1 MNNSFVHLHAHTE
14 YSMLDGA
21 AKITDYLKKVKELN
35 QPAAA
40 ITDHGNLY
48 GALEF
53 VRQAES
59 LDIKPIIG
67 YEAYV
72 TPGSRFDRPDRDN
85 NKRYHLTL
93 LAENNVGYQ
102 NLVELVSK
110 AYLEGFYYKPRVD
123 YQLLSEHS
131 EGIIA
136 LSGCLGGEVAQHLA
150 PDGSKEEGNIK
161 NEKSYE
167 KALEKAKNYQ
177 EIFGKDNF
185 FIEIHNHGISQQ
197 LEILDDLVS
206 ISKELEAPLVAA
218 NDSHYVS
225 QDDSSA
231 HDALLCVQ
239 TNATMEDEN
248 RFKFD
253 GEEYYVKSSEEMRTL
268 FPDDKYPNACDNT
281 LKIANRVH
289 YEFEFDKDYLPDF
302 PVQDDSLSADEYLRK
317 KVLIGAEEK
326 YQDVNLEIQ
335 DRIDYELEV
344 INSMGFASYFLI
356 VGDLIDFA
364 KSKNIRTGAGRGS
377 AAGSI
382 VSYCLGIT
390 GIEPLKYGLI
400 FERFLNKGRKSLPDI
415 DMDFDERYRGD
426 VIQYAIDKYGK
437 DRVAHIVT
445 FATIKAK
452 QAIRDASRVLGLP
465 FLSGDKVAKMMPP
478 MILGNTATI
487 SECLNLDE
495 NNTSGY
501 SKEFYSASEE
511 LRSEYKNNDEV
522 KKIIDIA
529 LGLEG
534 LRRQDGIHAAA
545 IVISPD
551 TITNFLPIQQKGEN
565 AEIVTQYEMHTVEQ
579 LGLLKMDFLGLRN
592 LSIIDRTLKLINN
605 ENLDFDNLEL
615 DDEKTFKLFAEG
627 KMTGVF
633 QLESRVAQSVSR
645 NLNPKRFEDIVA
657 LVALIRPGPLGAGMH
672 NEFADRANLRKEI
685 EYLHPDLKEVLEET
699 YGVILY
705 QEQVMQIAQKIAGF
719 DLQEADN
726 LRVAMGKKIPQV
738 MEEQRKKFTDGAVY
752 KNYSEQFAIEV
763 FDQIAYFAGYGFNKS
778 HSVPYALL
786 AYQTAYLKAN
796 YPAEY
801 LAASLTA
808 VKRDK
813 DRTAIF
819 LAEARDM
826 GVNVSTPDIN
836 LSSSDFTVNDN
847 EILFGLSAVRNV
859 GDITAEKIVQER
871 NENGTFK
878 TVEDFLSRIDS
889 RSLNK
894 RGIEALIQGGGFD
907 QFGLTR
913 KGLYQSSIDL
923 IEDAKKL
930 KSDRE
935 NNQGSLFN
943 FEDQNSDQTSISK
956 TEWTK
961 KELLE
966 REREM
971 LGFFVSED
979 PLDGYGAV
987 LKSESSHSIIE
998 LLNTEED
1005 ELEDLNVVIAGLISN
1020 VQKRV
1025 SRRGNPWIQFDLQD
1039 VTGST
1044 GVLLFNKLVDKY
1056 NSSIEGEIYLKV
1068 SGTYVGGTENI
1079 IRARDMQVIDPSK
1092 MVENLDT
1099 SPLRIV
1105 ADTNKLDKNNMI
1117 LLRELL
1123 EKHPGLSDV
1132 ELEVTDSSGTRLMQ
1146 LNEIRVKKTNQLK
1159 NEISTLLSN

>member
-1 MNNSFVHLHAHTE
+1 MTKSFVHLHAHTE

-21 AKITDYLKKVKELN
+21 AKIVDYLKKVKELN

-48 GALEF
+48 GAMEF
-53 VRQAES
+53 VQKAND
-59 LDIKPIIG
+59 LGIKPIIG
-67 YEAYV
+67 YEAYI
-72 TPGSRFDRPDRDN
+72 TPGSRFDRPDREN

-93 LAENNVGYQ
+93 LAENNIGYQ

-110 AYLEGFYYKPRVD
+110 AYTEGYYYKPRID
-123 YQLLSEHS
+123 YELLDQHHD
-131 EGIIA
+131 GLIA
-136 LSGCLGGEVAQHLA
+136 LSGCLGGELAQHLA
-150 PDGSKEEGNIK
+150 PDGSVEEGNTS
-161 NEKSYE
+161 NERSFE
-167 KALEKAKNYQ
+167 KALDIAKKYQ
-177 EIFGKDNF
+177 SIFGKENY
-185 FIEIHNHGISQQ
+185 FIEIHNHGIKQQ
-197 LEILDDLVS
+197 LDILDDLVE
-206 ISKELEAPLVAA
+206 IAELIDAPLVAA
-218 NDSHYVS
+218 NDSHYVEENGAE
-225 QDDSSA
+225 A

-239 TNATMEDEN
+239 TNRTLDDES
-248 RFKFD
+248 RFRFD
-253 GEEYYVKSSEEMRTL
+253 GSGYYVKSAEEMRKL
-268 FPDDKYPNACDNT
+268 FPEDKYPGACDNT
-281 LKIANRVH
+281 LAIADRVN
-289 YEFEFDKDYLPDF
+289 YEFNFDNSYLPDF
-302 PVQDDSLSADEYLRK
+302 PIEDKNVSPEELLKIKVYEGGERK
-317 KVLIGAEEK
+317 YGTLTS
-326 YQDVNLEIQ
+326 EIIE
-335 DRIDYELEV
+335 RIDYELDV

-356 VGDLIDFA
+356 VGDLIEF
-364 KSKNIRTGAGRGS
+364 SKKRNIRTGAGRGS

-390 GIEPLKYGLI
+390 GIEPLEYGLI

-415 DMDFDERYRGD
+415 DMDFDERYRND
-426 VIQYAIDKYGK
+426 VIQYAIEKYGQ

-452 QAIRDASRVLGLP
+452 QAIRDAARVLGLP
-465 FLSGDKVAKMMPP
+465 FSSGDRVAKLMPP

-487 SECLNLDE
+487 SECLSLDE
-495 NNTSGY
+495 ENTSGY

-511 LRSEYKNNDEV
+511 LRKQYKNDEEA
-522 KKIIDIA
+522 KQIIDIA

-551 TITNFLPIQQKGEN
+551 TITKFLPIQQKGSN

-592 LSIIDRTLKLINN
+592 LSIVDRTLELIGS
-605 ENLDFDNLEL
+605 ESLDIDNLKL

-633 QLESRVAQSVSR
+633 QLESRVAQSTSR
-645 NLNPKRFEDIVA
+645 SLKPKRFEDIVA

-672 NEFADRANLRKEI
+672 NEFADRANTRKEI
-685 EYLHPDLKEVLEET
+685 EYLHNDLESILNET

-705 QEQVMQIAQKIAGF
+705 QEQVMQIAEKIAGF
-719 DLQEADN
+719 NLQEADN
-726 LRVAMGKKIPQV
+726 LRVAMGKKIPKV
-738 MEEQRKKFTDGAVY
+738 MEEQRKKFTDGAVSN
-752 KNYSEQFAIEV
+752 NYSEQFAIEL

-801 LAASLTA
+801 IAACLTA

-819 LAEARDM
+819 LSEARDM
-826 GVNVSTPDIN
+826 GVKVSTPDIN

-859 GDITAEKIVQER
+859 GDITADKIVLER
-871 NENGTFK
+871 ESNGDFESI
-878 TVEDFLSRIDS
+878 EDFLSRIDS

-894 RGIEALIQGGGFD
+894 RGVEALIQGGGLD
-907 QFGLTR
+907 KFGHTR
-913 KGLYQSSIDL
+913 KGMFDSAIEL
-923 IEDAKKL
+923 IENAKEL
-930 KSDRE
+930 KANKE
-935 NNQGSLFN
+935 NNQGSLFEI
-943 FEDQNSDQTSISK
+943 EDSNSTTISIK
-956 TEWTK
+956 NTEWDK

-979 PLDGYGAV
+979 PLEGYGEV
-987 LKSESSHSIIE
+987 LKSESTHSIIE
-998 LLNTEED
+998 LQSLED
-1005 ELEDLNVVIAGLISN
+1005 EEEINVTISGLISN

-1025 SRRGNPWIQFDLQD
+1025 SRRGNPWIQFDIQD
-1039 VTGST
+1039 LTGSS

-1056 NSSIEGEIYLKV
+1056 NASIDGEIYLKV
-1068 SGTYVGGTENI
+1068 SGTYVGGSENT
-1079 IRARDMQVIDPSK
+1079 IRARDIEVIEPSK
-1092 MVENLDT
+1092 MIENLDI
-1099 SPLRIV
+1099 SPLRISV
-1105 ADTNKLDKNNMI
+1105 DEEKLDKKNLV
-1117 LLRELL
+1117 LLKELL
-1123 EKHPGLSDV
+1123 EKFPGLSSV
-1132 ELEVTDSSGTRLMQ
+1132 ELEVNSKSGSKL
-1146 LNEIRVKKTNQLK
+1146 LELKEIKVKKTNQLK
-1159 NEISTLLSN
+1159 NEISTLLAK

>member
-1 MNNSFVHLHAHTE
+1 MTKSFVHLHAHTE

-21 AKITDYLKKVKELN
+21 AKIVDYLKKVKELN

-48 GALEF
+48 GAMEF
-53 VRQAES
+53 VQKAND
-59 LDIKPIIG
+59 LGIKPIIG
-67 YEAYV
+67 YEAYI
-72 TPGSRFDRPDRDN
+72 TPGSRFDRPDREN

-93 LAENNVGYQ
+93 LAENNIGYQ

-110 AYLEGFYYKPRVD
+110 AYTEGYYYKPRID
-123 YQLLSEHS
+123 YELLDQHRD
-131 EGIIA
+131 GLIA
-136 LSGCLGGEVAQHLA
+136 LSGCLGGELAQHLA
-150 PDGSKEEGNIK
+150 PDGSVEEGNTS
-161 NEKSYE
+161 NERSFE
-167 KALEKAKNYQ
+167 KALDIAKKYQ
-177 EIFGKDNF
+177 SIFGKENY
-185 FIEIHNHGISQQ
+185 FIEIHNHGIKQQ
-197 LEILDDLVS
+197 LDILDDLVE
-206 ISKELEAPLVAA
+206 IAELIDAPLVAA
-218 NDSHYVS
+218 NDSHYVEENGAE
-225 QDDSSA
+225 A

-239 TNATMEDEN
+239 TNRTLDDES
-248 RFKFD
+248 RFRFD
-253 GEEYYVKSSEEMRTL
+253 GSGYYVKSAEEMRKL
-268 FPDDKYPNACDNT
+268 FPEDKYPGACDNT
-281 LKIANRVH
+281 LAIADRVN
-289 YEFEFDKDYLPDF
+289 YEFNFDNSYLPDF
-302 PVQDDSLSADEYLRK
+302 PIEDKNVSPEELLKIKVYEGGERK
-317 KVLIGAEEK
+317 YGTLTS
-326 YQDVNLEIQ
+326 EIIE
-335 DRIDYELEV
+335 RIDYELDV

-356 VGDLIDFA
+356 VGDLIEF
-364 KSKNIRTGAGRGS
+364 SKKRNIRTGAGRGS

-390 GIEPLKYGLI
+390 GIEPLEYGLI

-415 DMDFDERYRGD
+415 DMDFDERYRND
-426 VIQYAIDKYGK
+426 VIQYAIEKYGQ

-452 QAIRDASRVLGLP
+452 QAIRDAARVLGLP
-465 FLSGDKVAKMMPP
+465 FSSGDRVAKLMPP

-487 SECLNLDE
+487 SECLSLDE
-495 NNTSGY
+495 ENTSGY

-511 LRSEYKNNDEV
+511 LRKQYKNDEEA
-522 KKIIDIA
+522 KQIIDIA

-551 TITNFLPIQQKGEN
+551 TITKFLPIQQKGSN

-592 LSIIDRTLKLINN
+592 LSIVDRTLELIGS
-605 ENLDFDNLEL
+605 ESLDIDNLKL

-633 QLESRVAQSVSR
+633 QLESRVAQSTSR
-645 NLNPKRFEDIVA
+645 SLKPKRFEDIVA

-672 NEFADRANLRKEI
+672 NEFADRANNRKEI
-685 EYLHPDLKEVLEET
+685 EYLHNDLESILNET

-705 QEQVMQIAQKIAGF
+705 QEQVMQIAEKIAGF
-719 DLQEADN
+719 NLQEADN
-726 LRVAMGKKIPQV
+726 LRVAMGKKIPKV
-738 MEEQRKKFTDGAVY
+738 MEEQRKKFTDGAVSN
-752 KNYSEQFAIEV
+752 NYSEQFAIEL

-801 LAASLTA
+801 IAACLTA

-819 LAEARDM
+819 LSEARDM
-826 GVNVSTPDIN
+826 GVKVSTPDIN

-859 GDITAEKIVQER
+859 GDITADKIVLER
-871 NENGTFK
+871 ESNGHFESI
-878 TVEDFLSRIDS
+878 EDFLSRIDS

-894 RGIEALIQGGGFD
+894 RGVEALIQGGGLD
-907 QFGLTR
+907 KFGLTR
-913 KGLYQSSIDL
+913 KGMFDSAIEL
-923 IEDAKKL
+923 IENAKEL
-930 KSDRE
+930 KANKE
-935 NNQGSLFN
+935 NNQGSLFEM
-943 FEDQNSDQTSISK
+943 EDSNSTTININN
-956 TEWTK
+956 TEWDK

-979 PLDGYGAV
+979 PLEGYGEV

-998 LLNTEED
+998 LQSLED
-1005 ELEDLNVVIAGLISN
+1005 EEEINVTISGLISN

-1025 SRRGNPWIQFDLQD
+1025 SRRGNPWIQFDIQD
-1039 VTGST
+1039 LTGSS

-1056 NSSIEGEIYLKV
+1056 NASIDGEIYLKV
-1068 SGTYVGGTENI
+1068 SGTYVGGSENT
-1079 IRARDMQVIDPSK
+1079 IRARDVEVIEPSK
-1092 MVENLDT
+1092 MIENLDI
-1099 SPLRIV
+1099 SPLRISV
-1105 ADTNKLDKNNMI
+1105 DEEKLDKKNLV
-1117 LLRELL
+1117 LLKELL
-1123 EKHPGLSDV
+1123 EKFPGLSSV
-1132 ELEVTDSSGTRLMQ
+1132 ELEVNSKSGSKL
-1146 LNEIRVKKTNQLK
+1146 LELKEIKVKKTNQLK
-1159 NEISTLLSN
+1159 NEISTLLAK

>member
-1 MNNSFVHLHAHTE
+1 MTKSFVHLHAHTE

-21 AKITDYLKKVKELN
+21 AKIVDYLKKVKDLN

-48 GALEF
+48 GAMEF
-53 VRQAES
+53 VQKAND
-59 LDIKPIIG
+59 LGIKPIIG
-67 YEAYV
+67 YEAYI
-72 TPGSRFDRPDRDN
+72 TPGSRFDRPDREN

-93 LAENNVGYQ
+93 LAENNIGYQ

-110 AYLEGFYYKPRVD
+110 AYTEGYYYKPRID
-123 YQLLSEHS
+123 YELLDQHHD
-131 EGIIA
+131 GLIA
-136 LSGCLGGEVAQHLA
+136 LSGCLGGELAQHLA
-150 PDGSKEEGNIK
+150 PDGSVEEGNTS
-161 NEKSYE
+161 NERSFE
-167 KALEKAKNYQ
+167 KALDIAKKYQ
-177 EIFGKDNF
+177 SIFGKENY
-185 FIEIHNHGISQQ
+185 FIEIHNHGIKQQ
-197 LEILDDLVS
+197 LDILDDLVE
-206 ISKELEAPLVAA
+206 IAELIDAPLVAA
-218 NDSHYVS
+218 NDSHYVEENGAE
-225 QDDSSA
+225 A

-239 TNATMEDEN
+239 TNRTLDDES
-248 RFKFD
+248 RFRFD
-253 GEEYYVKSSEEMRTL
+253 GSGYYVKSSEEMRKL
-268 FPDDKYPNACDNT
+268 FPEDKYPGACDNT
-281 LKIANRVH
+281 LAIADRVK
-289 YEFEFDKDYLPDF
+289 YEFNFDNSYLPDF
-302 PVQDDSLSADEYLRK
+302 PIEDKNVSPEELLK
-317 KVLIGAEEK
+317 IKVYEGGEGK
-326 YQDVNLEIQ
+326 YETLTSEIIE
-335 DRIDYELEV
+335 RIDYELDV

-356 VGDLIDFA
+356 VGDLIEF
-364 KSKNIRTGAGRGS
+364 SKKRNIRTGAGRGS

-390 GIEPLKYGLI
+390 GIEPLEYGLI

-415 DMDFDERYRGD
+415 DMDFDERYRND
-426 VIQYAIDKYGK
+426 VIQYAIEKYGQ

-452 QAIRDASRVLGLP
+452 QAIRDAARVLGLP
-465 FLSGDKVAKMMPP
+465 FSSGDRVAKLMPP

-487 SECLNLDE
+487 SECLSLDE
-495 NNTSGY
+495 ENTSGY

-511 LRSEYKNNDEV
+511 LRKQYKNDEEA
-522 KKIIDIA
+522 KQIIDIA

-551 TITNFLPIQQKGEN
+551 TITKFLPIQQKGSN

-592 LSIIDRTLKLINN
+592 LSIVDRTLELIGS
-605 ENLDFDNLEL
+605 ESLDIDNLKL

-633 QLESRVAQSVSR
+633 QLESRVAQSTSR
-645 NLNPKRFEDIVA
+645 SLKPKRFEDIVA

-672 NEFADRANLRKEI
+672 NEFADRANNRKEI
-685 EYLHPDLKEVLEET
+685 EYLHNDLESILNET

-705 QEQVMQIAQKIAGF
+705 QEQVMQIAEKIAGF
-719 DLQEADN
+719 NLQEADN
-726 LRVAMGKKIPQV
+726 LRVAMGKKIPKV
-738 MEEQRKKFTDGAVY
+738 MEEQRKKFTDGAVSN
-752 KNYSEQFAIEV
+752 NYSEQFAIEL

-801 LAASLTA
+801 IAACLTA

-819 LAEARDM
+819 LSEARDM
-826 GVNVSTPDIN
+826 GVKVSTPDIN

-859 GDITAEKIVQER
+859 GDITADKIVLER
-871 NENGTFK
+871 ESNGHFESI
-878 TVEDFLSRIDS
+878 EDFLSRIDS

-894 RGIEALIQGGGFD
+894 RGVEALIQGGGLD
-907 QFGLTR
+907 KFGLTR
-913 KGLYQSSIDL
+913 KGMFDSAIEL
-923 IEDAKKL
+923 IENAKEL
-930 KSDRE
+930 KANKE
-935 NNQGSLFN
+935 NNQGSLFEM
-943 FEDQNSDQTSISK
+943 EDSNSTHININN
-956 TEWTK
+956 TEWDK

-979 PLDGYGAV
+979 PLEGYGEV

-998 LLNTEED
+998 LQSLED
-1005 ELEDLNVVIAGLISN
+1005 EEEINVTISGLISN

-1025 SRRGNPWIQFDLQD
+1025 SRRGNPWIQFDIQD
-1039 VTGST
+1039 LTGSS

-1056 NSSIEGEIYLKV
+1056 NASIDGEIYLKV
-1068 SGTYVGGTENI
+1068 SGTYVGGSENT
-1079 IRARDMQVIDPSK
+1079 IRARDVEVIEPSK
-1092 MVENLDT
+1092 MIENLDI
-1099 SPLRIV
+1099 SPLRISV
-1105 ADTNKLDKNNMI
+1105 DEEKLDKKNLV
-1117 LLRELL
+1117 LLKELL
-1123 EKHPGLSDV
+1123 EKFPGLSSV
-1132 ELEVTDSSGTRLMQ
+1132 ELEVNSKSGSKL
-1146 LNEIRVKKTNQLK
+1146 LELKEIKVKKTNQLK
-1159 NEISTLLSN
+1159 NEISTLLAK

>member
-1 MNNSFVHLHAHTE
+1 MSKSFVHLHAHTE

-21 AKITDYLKKVKELN
+21 AKINDYLKKVKELN

-53 VRQAES
+53 VRQAEI

-72 TPGSRFDRPDRDN
+72 TPGSRFDRPERDK

-93 LAENNVGYQ
+93 LAENNTGYQ

-123 YQLLSEHS
+123 YDLLKEHA

-150 PDGSKEEGNIK
+150 PDGSREEGNTA

-177 EIFGKDNF
+177 NIFGQENF
-185 FIEIHNHGISQQ
+185 FIELHNHGINQQ
-197 LEILDDLVS
+197 IQILDDLVN
-206 ISKELEAPLVAA
+206 ISKEIDAPLVAA

-225 QDDSSA
+225 KNDSSA

-239 TNATMEDEN
+239 TNATMEDDD

-253 GEEYYVKSSEEMRTL
+253 GEEYYVKSSEEMRQL
-268 FPDDKYPNACDNT
+268 FPDELFPNACDNT
-281 LKIANRVH
+281 LKIADRVN
-289 YEFEFDKDYLPDF
+289 YQFSFDKDYLPDF
-302 PVQDDSLSADEYLRK
+302 PIDDSSLTVEEFLRK
-317 KVLIGAEEK
+317 KVFIGAEQK
-326 YQDVNLEIQ
+326 YHEINTEVQ
-335 DRIDYELEV
+335 ERIDYELDV

-356 VGDLIDFA
+356 VGDLIEFA

-426 VIQYAIDKYGK
+426 VIQYAIDKYGQ

-452 QAIRDASRVLGLP
+452 QAIRDAARVLGLP
-465 FLSGDKVAKMMPP
+465 FSSGDKVAKLMPP

-487 SECLNLDE
+487 SECLKLDE
-495 NNTSGY
+495 NNESGY
-501 SKEFYSASEE
+501 SKEFYSASDD
-511 LRSEYKNNDEV
+511 LRKQYTADQEV

-551 TITNFLPIQQKGEN
+551 KITNFLPIQRKGEN
-565 AEIVTQYEMHTVEQ
+565 AEIVTQYEMHTVEK

-592 LSIIDRTLKLINN
+592 LSIVDRTLELIGDK
-605 ENLDFDNLEL
+605 NLDIDNIEL
-615 DDEKTFKLFAEG
+615 NDEKTYNLFSEG

-645 NLNPKRFEDIVA
+645 SLNPKRFEDIVA

-672 NEFADRANLRKEI
+672 NEFTDRANSRKDI
-685 EYLHPDLKEVLEET
+685 EYLHPDLETILNET

-705 QEQVMQIAQKIAGF
+705 QEQVMQIAEKIAGF

-738 MEEQRKKFTDGAVY
+738 MEEQRKKFTEGAV
-752 KNYSEQFAIEV
+752 KNGYSEQFAIEI

-801 LAASLTA
+801 IAASLTA

-819 LAEARDM
+819 LSEAREM
-826 GVNVSTPDIN
+826 GVKVSTPDIN
-836 LSSSDFTVNDN
+836 KSESDFIVNND

-859 GDITAEKIVQER
+859 GDITSDKIVLER
-871 NENGTFK
+871 DTNGKFETI
-878 TVEDFLSRIDS
+878 EDFLSRIDS

-894 RGIEALIQGGGFD
+894 RGIEALAQGGGFD
-907 QFGLTR
+907 YFGYPR
-913 KGLYQSSIDL
+913 KGVFNAIPDL
-923 IEDAKKL
+923 IDDAKSL
-930 KSDRE
+930 KTQKA
-935 NNQGSLFN
+935 NNQTSLFDLDAQSN
-943 FEDQNSDQTSISK
+943 NLTTIKD
-956 TEWTK
+956 TEWSK
-961 KELLE
+961 KEKLE

-979 PLDGYGAV
+979 PLEGYGEV
-987 LKSESSHSIIE
+987 LKSESTHSIIE
-998 LLNTEED
+998 LQSIDDEE
-1005 ELEDLNVVIAGLISN
+1005 ELNVVIAGLISN

-1039 VTGST
+1039 TTGSL
-1044 GVLLFNKLVDKY
+1044 GVLLFNKLVEKY
-1056 NSSIEGEIYLKV
+1056 NTNIDGEIYLKV
-1068 SGTYVGGTENI
+1068 SGTYVGGSENT
-1079 IRARDMQVIDPSK
+1079 IRARDLEVIEPSK
-1092 MVENLDT
+1092 MVEDLDT
-1099 SPLRIV
+1099 SPLRISV
-1105 ADTNKLDKNNMI
+1105 TEEKLDKKNLI
-1117 LLRELL
+1117 LLKELL
-1123 EKHPGLSDV
+1123 EKYPGLSNV
-1132 ELEVTDSSGTRLMQ
+1132 ELEVHG
-1146 LNEIRVKKTNQLK
+1146 NEKIKLLELKEIKVKKTNQLK
-1159 NEISTLLSN
+1159 NEINTLLTT

>member
-1 MNNSFVHLHAHTE
+1 MTKSFVHLHAHTE

-21 AKITDYLKKVKELN
+21 AKIVDYLKKVKELN

-48 GALEF
+48 GAMEF
-53 VRQAES
+53 VQKAND
-59 LDIKPIIG
+59 LGIKPIIG
-67 YEAYV
+67 YEAYI
-72 TPGSRFDRPDRDN
+72 TPGSRFDRPDREN

-93 LAENNVGYQ
+93 LAENNIGYQ

-110 AYLEGFYYKPRVD
+110 AYTEGYYYKPRID
-123 YQLLSEHS
+123 YELLDQHHD
-131 EGIIA
+131 GLIA
-136 LSGCLGGEVAQHLA
+136 LSGCLGGELAQHLA
-150 PDGSKEEGNIK
+150 PDGSVEEGNTS
-161 NEKSYE
+161 NERSFE
-167 KALEKAKNYQ
+167 KALDIAKKYQ
-177 EIFGKDNF
+177 SIFGKENY
-185 FIEIHNHGISQQ
+185 FIEIHNHGIKQQ
-197 LEILDDLVS
+197 LDILDDLVE
-206 ISKELEAPLVAA
+206 IAELIDAPLVAA
-218 NDSHYVS
+218 NDSHYVEENGAE
-225 QDDSSA
+225 A

-239 TNATMEDEN
+239 TNRTLDDES
-248 RFKFD
+248 RFRFD
-253 GEEYYVKSSEEMRTL
+253 GSGYYVKSAEEMRKL
-268 FPDDKYPNACDNT
+268 FPEDKYPGACDNT
-281 LKIANRVH
+281 LAIADRVN
-289 YEFEFDKDYLPDF
+289 YEFNFDNSYLPDF
-302 PVQDDSLSADEYLRK
+302 PIEDQNVSPEELLKIKVYEGGERK
-317 KVLIGAEEK
+317 YGTLTS
-326 YQDVNLEIQ
+326 EIIE
-335 DRIDYELEV
+335 RIDYELDV

-356 VGDLIDFA
+356 VGDLIEF
-364 KSKNIRTGAGRGS
+364 SKKRNIRTGAGRGS

-390 GIEPLKYGLI
+390 GIEPLEYGLI

-415 DMDFDERYRGD
+415 DMDFDERYRND
-426 VIQYAIDKYGK
+426 VIQYAIEKYGQ

-452 QAIRDASRVLGLP
+452 QAIRDAARVLGLP
-465 FLSGDKVAKMMPP
+465 FSSGDRVAKLMPP

-487 SECLNLDE
+487 SECLSLDE
-495 NNTSGY
+495 ENTSGY

-511 LRSEYKNNDEV
+511 LRKQYKNDEEA
-522 KKIIDIA
+522 KQIIDIA

-551 TITNFLPIQQKGEN
+551 TITKFLPIQQKGSN

-592 LSIIDRTLKLINN
+592 LSIVDRTLELIGS
-605 ENLDFDNLEL
+605 ESLDIDNLKL

-633 QLESRVAQSVSR
+633 QLESRVAQSTSR
-645 NLNPKRFEDIVA
+645 SLKPKRFEDIVA

-672 NEFADRANLRKEI
+672 NEFADRANNRKEI
-685 EYLHPDLKEVLEET
+685 EYLHNDLESILNET

-705 QEQVMQIAQKIAGF
+705 QEQVMQIAEKIAGF
-719 DLQEADN
+719 NLQEADN
-726 LRVAMGKKIPQV
+726 LRVAMGKKIPKV
-738 MEEQRKKFTDGAVY
+738 MEEQRKKFTDGAVSN
-752 KNYSEQFAIEV
+752 NYSEQFAIEL

-801 LAASLTA
+801 IAACLTA

-819 LAEARDM
+819 LSEARDM
-826 GVNVSTPDIN
+826 GVKVSTPDIN

-859 GDITAEKIVQER
+859 GDITADKIVLER
-871 NENGTFK
+871 ESNGDFESI
-878 TVEDFLSRIDS
+878 EDFLSRIDS

-894 RGIEALIQGGGFD
+894 RGVEALIQGGGLD
-907 QFGLTR
+907 KFGLTR
-913 KGLYQSSIDL
+913 KGMFDSAIEL
-923 IEDAKKL
+923 IENAKEL
-930 KSDRE
+930 KANKE
-935 NNQGSLFN
+935 NNQGSLFEI
-943 FEDQNSDQTSISK
+943 EDSNSTTININN
-956 TEWTK
+956 TEWDK

-979 PLDGYGAV
+979 PLEGYGEV

-998 LLNTEED
+998 LQSLED
-1005 ELEDLNVVIAGLISN
+1005 EEEINVTISGLISN

-1025 SRRGNPWIQFDLQD
+1025 SRRGNPWIQFDIQD
-1039 VTGST
+1039 LTGSS

-1056 NSSIEGEIYLKV
+1056 NASIDGEIYLKV
-1068 SGTYVGGTENI
+1068 SGTYVGGSENT
-1079 IRARDMQVIDPSK
+1079 IRARDVEVIEPSK
-1092 MVENLDT
+1092 MIENLDI
-1099 SPLRIV
+1099 SPLRISV
-1105 ADTNKLDKNNMI
+1105 DEEKLDKKNLV
-1117 LLRELL
+1117 LLKELL
-1123 EKHPGLSDV
+1123 EKFPGLSSV
-1132 ELEVTDSSGTRLMQ
+1132 ELEVNSKSGSKL
-1146 LNEIRVKKTNQLK
+1146 LELKEIKVKKTNQLK
-1159 NEISTLLSN
+1159 NEISTLLAK

>member
-1 MNNSFVHLHAHTE
+1 MTKSFVHLHAHTE

-21 AKITDYLKKVKELN
+21 AKIVDYLKKVKDLN

-48 GALEF
+48 GAMEF
-53 VRQAES
+53 VQKAND
-59 LDIKPIIG
+59 LGIKPIIG
-67 YEAYV
+67 YEAYI
-72 TPGSRFDRPDRDN
+72 TPGSRFDRPDREN

-93 LAENNVGYQ
+93 LAENNIGYQ

-110 AYLEGFYYKPRVD
+110 AYTEGYYYKPRID
-123 YQLLSEHS
+123 YELLDQHH
-131 EGIIA
+131 GGLIA
-136 LSGCLGGEVAQHLA
+136 LSGCLGGELAQHLA
-150 PDGSKEEGNIK
+150 PDGSVEEGNTS
-161 NEKSYE
+161 NERSFE
-167 KALEKAKNYQ
+167 KALDIAKKYQ
-177 EIFGKDNF
+177 SIFGKENY
-185 FIEIHNHGISQQ
+185 FIEIHNHGIKQQ
-197 LEILDDLVS
+197 LDILDDLVE
-206 ISKELEAPLVAA
+206 IAELIDAPLVAA
-218 NDSHYVS
+218 NDSHYVEENGAE
-225 QDDSSA
+225 A

-239 TNATMEDEN
+239 TNRTLDDES
-248 RFKFD
+248 RFRFD
-253 GEEYYVKSSEEMRTL
+253 GSGYYVKSAEEMRKL
-268 FPDDKYPNACDNT
+268 FPEDKYPGACDNT
-281 LKIANRVH
+281 LAIANRVN
-289 YEFEFDKDYLPDF
+289 YEFNFDNSYLPDF
-302 PVQDDSLSADEYLRK
+302 PIEDKNVSPEELLK
-317 KVLIGAEEK
+317 IKVYEGGESK
-326 YQDVNLEIQ
+326 YGTLTSEIIE
-335 DRIDYELEV
+335 RIDYELDV

-356 VGDLIDFA
+356 VGDLIEF
-364 KSKNIRTGAGRGS
+364 SKKRNIRTGAGRGS

-390 GIEPLKYGLI
+390 GIEPLEYGLI

-415 DMDFDERYRGD
+415 DMDFDERYRND
-426 VIQYAIDKYGK
+426 VIQYAIEKYGQ

-452 QAIRDASRVLGLP
+452 QAIRDAARVLGLP
-465 FLSGDKVAKMMPP
+465 FSSGDRVAKLMPP

-487 SECLNLDE
+487 SECLSLDE
-495 NNTSGY
+495 ENTSGY

-511 LRSEYKNNDEV
+511 LRKQYKNDEEA
-522 KKIIDIA
+522 KQIIDIA

-551 TITNFLPIQQKGEN
+551 TITKFLPIQQKGSN

-592 LSIIDRTLKLINN
+592 LSIVDRTLELIGS
-605 ENLDFDNLEL
+605 ESLDIDNLKL

-633 QLESRVAQSVSR
+633 QLESRVAQSTSR
-645 NLNPKRFEDIVA
+645 SLKPKRFEDIVA

-672 NEFADRANLRKEI
+672 NEFADRANNRKEI
-685 EYLHPDLKEVLEET
+685 EYLHNDLESILNET

-705 QEQVMQIAQKIAGF
+705 QEQVMQIAEKIAGF
-719 DLQEADN
+719 NLQEADN
-726 LRVAMGKKIPQV
+726 LRVAMGKKIPKV
-738 MEEQRKKFTDGAVY
+738 MEEQRKKFTDGAVSN
-752 KNYSEQFAIEV
+752 NYSEQFAIEL

-801 LAASLTA
+801 IAACLTA

-819 LAEARDM
+819 LSEARDM
-826 GVNVSTPDIN
+826 GVKVSTPDIN

-859 GDITAEKIVQER
+859 GDITADKIVLER
-871 NENGTFK
+871 ESNGDFK
-878 TVEDFLSRIDS
+878 SIEDFLSRIDS

-894 RGIEALIQGGGFD
+894 RGVEALIQGGGLD
-907 QFGLTR
+907 KFGLTR
-913 KGLYQSSIDL
+913 KGMFDSAIEL
-923 IEDAKKL
+923 IENAKEL
-930 KSDRE
+930 KANKE
-935 NNQGSLFN
+935 NNQGSLFEM
-943 FEDQNSDQTSISK
+943 EDSNSTHININN
-956 TEWTK
+956 TEWDK

-979 PLDGYGAV
+979 PLEGYGEV

-998 LLNTEED
+998 LQSLED
-1005 ELEDLNVVIAGLISN
+1005 EEEINVTISGLISN

-1025 SRRGNPWIQFDLQD
+1025 SRRGNPWIQFDIQD
-1039 VTGST
+1039 LTGSS

-1056 NSSIEGEIYLKV
+1056 NASIDGEIYLKV
-1068 SGTYVGGTENI
+1068 SGTYVGGSENT
-1079 IRARDMQVIDPSK
+1079 IRARDVEVIEPSK
-1092 MVENLDT
+1092 MIENLDI
-1099 SPLRIV
+1099 SPLRISV
-1105 ADTNKLDKNNMI
+1105 DEEKLDKKNLV
-1117 LLRELL
+1117 LLKELL
-1123 EKHPGLSDV
+1123 EKFPGLSSV
-1132 ELEVTDSSGTRLMQ
+1132 ELEVNSKSGSKL
-1146 LNEIRVKKTNQLK
+1146 LELKEIKVKKTNQLK
-1159 NEISTLLSN
+1159 NEISTLLAK

>member
-1 MNNSFVHLHAHTE
+1 MTKSFVHLHAHTE

-21 AKITDYLKKVKELN
+21 AKIVDYLKKVKELN

-48 GALEF
+48 GAMEF
-53 VRQAES
+53 VQKAND
-59 LDIKPIIG
+59 LGIKPIIG
-67 YEAYV
+67 YEAYI
-72 TPGSRFDRPDRDN
+72 TPGSRFDRPDREN

-93 LAENNVGYQ
+93 LAENNIGYQ

-110 AYLEGFYYKPRVD
+110 AYTEGYYYKPRID
-123 YQLLSEHS
+123 YELLEQHHD
-131 EGIIA
+131 GLIA
-136 LSGCLGGEVAQHLA
+136 LSGCLGGELAQHLA
-150 PDGSKEEGNIK
+150 PDGSVEEGNTS
-161 NEKSYE
+161 NERSFE
-167 KALEKAKNYQ
+167 KALEVAKKYQ
-177 EIFGKDNF
+177 SIFGKNNY
-185 FIEIHNHGISQQ
+185 FIEIHNHGIKQQ
-197 LEILDDLVS
+197 LDILDDLVE
-206 ISKELEAPLVAA
+206 IAELIEAPLVAA
-218 NDSHYVS
+218 NDSHYVEENGAE
-225 QDDSSA
+225 A

-239 TNATMEDEN
+239 TNRTLDDES
-248 RFKFD
+248 RFRFD
-253 GEEYYVKSSEEMRTL
+253 GSGYYVKSSEEMRKL
-268 FPDDKYPNACDNT
+268 FPQDKYPDACDNT
-281 LKIANRVH
+281 IAIADRVN
-289 YEFEFDKDYLPDF
+289 YEFNFDNSYLPDF
-302 PVQDDSLSADEYLRK
+302 PIDEKNVSPEELLKTKVYEGGKQKYGSLTS
-317 KVLIGAEEK
+317 
-326 YQDVNLEIQ
+326 EIIE
-335 DRIDYELEV
+335 RIDYELDV

-356 VGDLIDFA
+356 VGDLIEF
-364 KSKNIRTGAGRGS
+364 SKKRNIRTGAGRGS

-390 GIEPLKYGLI
+390 GIEPLEYGLI

-415 DMDFDERYRGD
+415 DMDFDERYRND
-426 VIQYAIDKYGK
+426 VIQYAIEKYGK

-452 QAIRDASRVLGLP
+452 QAIRDAARVLGLP
-465 FLSGDKVAKMMPP
+465 FSSGDRVAKLMPP

-487 SECLNLDE
+487 SECLSLDE
-495 NNTSGY
+495 ENTSGY

-511 LRSEYKNNDEV
+511 LRKQYKNDEEV
-522 KKIIDIA
+522 KQIIDIA

-551 TITNFLPIQQKGEN
+551 TITKFLPIQQKGTD

-592 LSIIDRTLKLINN
+592 LSIVDRTLELIGN
-605 ENLDFDNLEL
+605 ENLDIDNLKL
-615 DDEKTFKLFAEG
+615 DDEKTFELFAEG

-633 QLESRVAQSVSR
+633 QLESRVAQSTSR
-645 NLNPKRFEDIVA
+645 SLKPKRFEDIVA

-672 NEFADRANLRKEI
+672 NEFADRANNRKEI
-685 EYLHPDLKEVLEET
+685 EYLHNDLESILNET

-705 QEQVMQIAQKIAGF
+705 QEQVMQIAEKIAGF
-719 DLQEADN
+719 NLQEADN
-726 LRVAMGKKIPQV
+726 LRVAMGKKIPKV
-738 MEEQRKKFTDGAVY
+738 MEEQRKKFTDGSVSN
-752 KNYSEQFAIEV
+752 NYSEQFAIEL

-801 LAASLTA
+801 VAACLTA

-819 LAEARDM
+819 LSEARDL
-826 GVNVSTPDIN
+826 GVKVSTPDIN

-859 GDITAEKIVQER
+859 GDITAEKIVSER
-871 NENGTFK
+871 ENNGDFESI
-878 TVEDFLSRIDS
+878 EDFLSRIDS

-894 RGIEALIQGGGFD
+894 RGVEALIQGGGLD
-907 QFGLTR
+907 KFGLTR
-913 KGLYQSSIDL
+913 KGMFDSAIDL
-923 IEDAKKL
+923 IENAKEL
-930 KSDRE
+930 KANKE
-935 NNQGSLFN
+935 NNQGSLFEM
-943 FEDQNSDQTSISK
+943 EDTKSITLNIESI
-956 TEWTK
+956 EWDK

-979 PLDGYGAV
+979 PLEGYGEV

-998 LLNTEED
+998 LQNLDDEE
-1005 ELEDLNVVIAGLISN
+1005 EINVTISGLISN

-1025 SRRGNPWIQFDLQD
+1025 SRRGNPWIQFDIQD
-1039 VTGST
+1039 LTGSS

-1056 NSSIEGEIYLKV
+1056 NASIDGEIYLKI
-1068 SGTYVGGTENI
+1068 SGTYVGGSENT
-1079 IRARDMQVIDPSK
+1079 IRARDIEVIEPSK
-1092 MVENLDT
+1092 MIENLDI
-1099 SPLRIV
+1099 SPLRISV
-1105 ADTNKLDKNNMI
+1105 DEEKLDRNNLV
-1117 LLRELL
+1117 LLKELL
-1123 EKHPGLSDV
+1123 EKFPGLSSV
-1132 ELEVTDSSGTRLMQ
+1132 ELEVNSKTGSKL
-1146 LNEIRVKKTNQLK
+1146 LELKEIKVKKTNQLK
-1159 NEISTLLSN
+1159 NEISTLLAK

>member
-1 MNNSFVHLHAHTE
+1 MTKSFVHLHAHTE

-21 AKITDYLKKVKELN
+21 AKIVDYLKKVKELN

-48 GALEF
+48 GAMEF
-53 VRQAES
+53 VQKAND
-59 LDIKPIIG
+59 LGIKPIIG
-67 YEAYV
+67 YEAYI
-72 TPGSRFDRPDRDN
+72 TPGSRFDRPDREN

-93 LAENNVGYQ
+93 LAENNIGYQ

-110 AYLEGFYYKPRVD
+110 AYTEGYYYKPRID
-123 YQLLSEHS
+123 YELLDQHHD
-131 EGIIA
+131 GLIA
-136 LSGCLGGEVAQHLA
+136 LSGCLGGELAQHLA
-150 PDGSKEEGNIK
+150 PDGSVEEGNTS
-161 NEKSYE
+161 NERSFE
-167 KALEKAKNYQ
+167 KALDIAKKYQ
-177 EIFGKDNF
+177 SIFGKENY
-185 FIEIHNHGISQQ
+185 FIEIHNHGIKQQ
-197 LEILDDLVS
+197 LDILDDLVE
-206 ISKELEAPLVAA
+206 IAELIDAPLVAA
-218 NDSHYVS
+218 NDSHYVEENGAE
-225 QDDSSA
+225 A

-239 TNATMEDEN
+239 TNRTLDDES
-248 RFKFD
+248 RFRFD
-253 GEEYYVKSSEEMRTL
+253 GSGYYVKSAEEMRKL
-268 FPDDKYPNACDNT
+268 FPEDKYPGACDNT
-281 LKIANRVH
+281 LAIADRVN
-289 YEFEFDKDYLPDF
+289 YEFNFDNSYLPDF
-302 PVQDDSLSADEYLRK
+302 PIEDKNVSPEELLKIKVYEGGERK
-317 KVLIGAEEK
+317 YGTLTS
-326 YQDVNLEIQ
+326 EIIE
-335 DRIDYELEV
+335 RIDYELDV

-356 VGDLIDFA
+356 VGDLIEF
-364 KSKNIRTGAGRGS
+364 SKKRNIRTGAGRGS

-390 GIEPLKYGLI
+390 GIEPLEYGLI

-415 DMDFDERYRGD
+415 DMDFDERYRND
-426 VIQYAIDKYGK
+426 VIQYAIEKYGQ

-452 QAIRDASRVLGLP
+452 QAIRDAARVLGLP
-465 FLSGDKVAKMMPP
+465 FSSGDRVAKLMPP

-487 SECLNLDE
+487 SECLSLDE
-495 NNTSGY
+495 ENTSGY

-511 LRSEYKNNDEV
+511 LRKQYKNDEEA
-522 KKIIDIA
+522 KQIIDIA

-551 TITNFLPIQQKGEN
+551 TITKFLPIQQKGSN

-592 LSIIDRTLKLINN
+592 LSIVDRTLELIGS
-605 ENLDFDNLEL
+605 ESLDIDNLKL

-633 QLESRVAQSVSR
+633 QLESRVAQSTSR
-645 NLNPKRFEDIVA
+645 SLKPKRFEDIVA

-672 NEFADRANLRKEI
+672 NEFADRANNRKEI
-685 EYLHPDLKEVLEET
+685 EYLHNDLESILNET

-705 QEQVMQIAQKIAGF
+705 QEQVMQIAEKIAGF
-719 DLQEADN
+719 NLQEADN
-726 LRVAMGKKIPQV
+726 LRVAMGKKIPKV
-738 MEEQRKKFTDGAVY
+738 MEEQRKKFTDGAVSN
-752 KNYSEQFAIEV
+752 NYSEQFAIEL

-801 LAASLTA
+801 IAACLTA

-819 LAEARDM
+819 LSEARDM
-826 GVNVSTPDIN
+826 GVKVSTPDIN

-859 GDITAEKIVQER
+859 GDITADKIVLER
-871 NENGTFK
+871 ESNGDFESI
-878 TVEDFLSRIDS
+878 EDFLSRIDS

-894 RGIEALIQGGGFD
+894 RGVEALIQGGGLD
-907 QFGLTR
+907 KFGLTR
-913 KGLYQSSIDL
+913 KGMFDSAIEL
-923 IEDAKKL
+923 IENAKEL
-930 KSDRE
+930 KANKE
-935 NNQGSLFN
+935 NNQGSLFEM
-943 FEDQNSDQTSISK
+943 EDSNSTTININN
-956 TEWTK
+956 TEWDK

-979 PLDGYGAV
+979 PLEGYGEV
-987 LKSESSHSIIE
+987 LKSESTHSIIE
-998 LLNTEED
+998 LQSLED
-1005 ELEDLNVVIAGLISN
+1005 EEEINVTISGLISN

-1025 SRRGNPWIQFDLQD
+1025 SRRGNPWIQFDIQD
-1039 VTGST
+1039 LTGSS

-1056 NSSIEGEIYLKV
+1056 NASIDGEIYLKV
-1068 SGTYVGGTENI
+1068 SGTYVGGSENT
-1079 IRARDMQVIDPSK
+1079 IRARDVEVIEPSK
-1092 MVENLDT
+1092 MIENLDI
-1099 SPLRIV
+1099 SPLRISV
-1105 ADTNKLDKNNMI
+1105 DEEKLDKKNLV
-1117 LLRELL
+1117 LLKELL
-1123 EKHPGLSDV
+1123 EKFPGLSSV
-1132 ELEVTDSSGTRLMQ
+1132 ELEVNSKSGSKL
-1146 LNEIRVKKTNQLK
+1146 LELKEIKVKKTNQLK
-1159 NEISTLLSN
+1159 NEISTLLAK

>member
-1 MNNSFVHLHAHTE
+1 MTKSFVHLHAHTE

-21 AKITDYLKKVKELN
+21 AKIVDYLKKVKELN

-48 GALEF
+48 GAMEF
-53 VRQAES
+53 VQKAND
-59 LDIKPIIG
+59 LGIKPIIG
-67 YEAYV
+67 YEAYI
-72 TPGSRFDRPDRDN
+72 TPGSRFDRPDREN

-93 LAENNVGYQ
+93 LAENNIGYQ

-110 AYLEGFYYKPRVD
+110 AYTEGYYYKPRID
-123 YQLLSEHS
+123 YELLEQHHD
-131 EGIIA
+131 GLIA
-136 LSGCLGGEVAQHLA
+136 LSGCLGGELAQHLA
-150 PDGSKEEGNIK
+150 PDGSVEEGNTS
-161 NEKSYE
+161 NERSFE
-167 KALEKAKNYQ
+167 KALEVAKKYQ
-177 EIFGKDNF
+177 SIFGKNNY
-185 FIEIHNHGISQQ
+185 FIEIHNHGIKQQ
-197 LEILDDLVS
+197 LDILDDLVE
-206 ISKELEAPLVAA
+206 IAEIIEAPLVAA
-218 NDSHYVS
+218 NDSHYVEENGAE
-225 QDDSSA
+225 A

-239 TNATMEDEN
+239 TNRTLDDES
-248 RFKFD
+248 RFRFD
-253 GEEYYVKSSEEMRTL
+253 GSGYYVKSSEEMRKL
-268 FPDDKYPNACDNT
+268 FPQDKYPDACNNT
-281 LKIANRVH
+281 IAIADRVN
-289 YEFEFDKDYLPDF
+289 YEFNFDNSYLPDF
-302 PVQDDSLSADEYLRK
+302 PIDEKNVSPEELLKTKVYEGGKQKYGSLTS
-317 KVLIGAEEK
+317 
-326 YQDVNLEIQ
+326 EIIE
-335 DRIDYELEV
+335 RIDYELDV

-356 VGDLIDFA
+356 VGDLIEF
-364 KSKNIRTGAGRGS
+364 SKKRNIRTGAGRGS

-390 GIEPLKYGLI
+390 GIEPLEYGLI

-415 DMDFDERYRGD
+415 DMDFDERYRND
-426 VIQYAIDKYGK
+426 VIQYAIEKYGK

-452 QAIRDASRVLGLP
+452 QAIRDAARVLGLP
-465 FLSGDKVAKMMPP
+465 FSSGDRVAKLMPP

-487 SECLNLDE
+487 SECLSLDE
-495 NNTSGY
+495 ENTSGY

-511 LRSEYKNNDEV
+511 LRKQYKNDEEV
-522 KKIIDIA
+522 KQIIDIA

-551 TITNFLPIQQKGEN
+551 TITKFLPIQQKGTD

-592 LSIIDRTLKLINN
+592 LSIVDRTLELIGN
-605 ENLDFDNLEL
+605 ENLDIDNLKL
-615 DDEKTFKLFAEG
+615 DDEKTFELFAEG

-633 QLESRVAQSVSR
+633 QLESRVAQSTSR
-645 NLNPKRFEDIVA
+645 NLKPKRFEDIVA

-672 NEFADRANLRKEI
+672 NEFADRANNRKEI
-685 EYLHPDLKEVLEET
+685 EYLHNDLESILNET

-705 QEQVMQIAQKIAGF
+705 QEQVMQIAEKIAGF
-719 DLQEADN
+719 NLQEADN
-726 LRVAMGKKIPQV
+726 LRVAMGKKIPKV
-738 MEEQRKKFTDGAVY
+738 MEEQRKKFTDGSVSN
-752 KNYSEQFAIEV
+752 NYSEQFAIEL

-801 LAASLTA
+801 IAACLTA

-819 LAEARDM
+819 LSEARDL
-826 GVNVSTPDIN
+826 GVKVSTPDIN

-859 GDITAEKIVQER
+859 GDITAEKIVSER
-871 NENGTFK
+871 ENNGDFESI
-878 TVEDFLSRIDS
+878 EDFLSRIDA

-894 RGIEALIQGGGFD
+894 RGVEALIQGGGLD
-907 QFGLTR
+907 KFGFTR
-913 KGLYQSSIDL
+913 KGMFDSAIDL
-923 IEDAKKL
+923 IENAKDL
-930 KSDRE
+930 KANKE
-935 NNQGSLFN
+935 NNQGSLFPI
-943 FEDQNSDQTSISK
+943 EDTKSTTLNIESI
-956 TEWTK
+956 EWDK

-979 PLDGYGAV
+979 PLEGYGEV

-998 LLNTEED
+998 LQNLDDEE
-1005 ELEDLNVVIAGLISN
+1005 EINVTISGLISN

-1025 SRRGNPWIQFDLQD
+1025 SRRGNPWIQFDIQD
-1039 VTGST
+1039 LTGSS

-1056 NSSIEGEIYLKV
+1056 NASIDGEIYLKI
-1068 SGTYVGGTENI
+1068 SGTYVGGSENT
-1079 IRARDMQVIDPSK
+1079 IRARDIEVIEPSK
-1092 MVENLDT
+1092 MIENLDV
-1099 SPLRIV
+1099 SPLRISV
-1105 ADTNKLDKNNMI
+1105 DEEKLDRKNLV
-1117 LLRELL
+1117 LLKELL
-1123 EKHPGLSDV
+1123 EKFPGLSSV
-1132 ELEVTDSSGTRLMQ
+1132 ELEVNSKTGSKL
-1146 LNEIRVKKTNQLK
+1146 LELKEIKVKKTNQLK
-1159 NEISTLLSN
+1159 NEISTLLAK

>member
-1 MNNSFVHLHAHTE
+1 MTKSFVHLHAHTE

-21 AKITDYLKKVKELN
+21 AKIVDYLKKVKELN

-48 GALEF
+48 GAMEF
-53 VRQAES
+53 VQKAND
-59 LDIKPIIG
+59 LGIKPIIG
-67 YEAYV
+67 YEAYI
-72 TPGSRFDRPDRDN
+72 TPGSRFDRPDREN

-93 LAENNVGYQ
+93 LAENNIGYQ

-110 AYLEGFYYKPRVD
+110 AYTEGYYYKPRID
-123 YQLLSEHS
+123 YELLDQHHD
-131 EGIIA
+131 GLIA
-136 LSGCLGGEVAQHLA
+136 LSGCLGGELAQHLA
-150 PDGSKEEGNIK
+150 PDGSVEEGNTS
-161 NEKSYE
+161 NERSFE
-167 KALEKAKNYQ
+167 KALDIAKKYQ
-177 EIFGKDNF
+177 SIFGKENY
-185 FIEIHNHGISQQ
+185 FIEIHNHGIKQQ
-197 LEILDDLVS
+197 LDILDDLVE
-206 ISKELEAPLVAA
+206 IAELIDAPLVAA
-218 NDSHYVS
+218 NDSHYVEENGAE
-225 QDDSSA
+225 A

-239 TNATMEDEN
+239 TNRTLDDES
-248 RFKFD
+248 RFRFD
-253 GEEYYVKSSEEMRTL
+253 GSGYYVKSAEEMRKL
-268 FPDDKYPNACDNT
+268 FPEDKYPGACDNT
-281 LKIANRVH
+281 LAIADRVN
-289 YEFEFDKDYLPDF
+289 YEFSFDNSYLPDF
-302 PVQDDSLSADEYLRK
+302 PIEDKNVSPEELLKIKVYEGGERK
-317 KVLIGAEEK
+317 YGTLTS
-326 YQDVNLEIQ
+326 EIIE
-335 DRIDYELEV
+335 RIDYELDV

-356 VGDLIDFA
+356 VGDLIEF
-364 KSKNIRTGAGRGS
+364 SKKRNIRTGAGRGS

-390 GIEPLKYGLI
+390 GIEPLEYGLI

-415 DMDFDERYRGD
+415 DMDFDERYRND
-426 VIQYAIDKYGK
+426 VIQYAIEKYGQ

-452 QAIRDASRVLGLP
+452 QAIRDAARVLGLP
-465 FLSGDKVAKMMPP
+465 FSSGDRVAKLMPP

-487 SECLNLDE
+487 SECLSLDE
-495 NNTSGY
+495 ENTSGY

-511 LRSEYKNNDEV
+511 LRKQYKNDEEA
-522 KKIIDIA
+522 KQIIDIA

-551 TITNFLPIQQKGEN
+551 TITKFLPIQQKGSN

-592 LSIIDRTLKLINN
+592 LSIVDRTLELIGS
-605 ENLDFDNLEL
+605 ESLDIDNLKL

-633 QLESRVAQSVSR
+633 QLESRVAQSTSR
-645 NLNPKRFEDIVA
+645 SLKPKRFEDIVA

-672 NEFADRANLRKEI
+672 NEFADRANNRKEI
-685 EYLHPDLKEVLEET
+685 EYLHNDLESILNET

-705 QEQVMQIAQKIAGF
+705 QEQVMQIAEKIAGF
-719 DLQEADN
+719 NLQEADN
-726 LRVAMGKKIPQV
+726 LRVAMGKKIPKV
-738 MEEQRKKFTDGAVY
+738 MEEQRKKFTDGAVS
-752 KNYSEQFAIEV
+752 KNYSEQFAIEL

-801 LAASLTA
+801 IAACLTA

-819 LAEARDM
+819 LSEARDM
-826 GVNVSTPDIN
+826 GVKVSTPDIN

-859 GDITAEKIVQER
+859 GDITADKIVLER
-871 NENGTFK
+871 ESNGDFESI
-878 TVEDFLSRIDS
+878 EDFLSRIDS

-894 RGIEALIQGGGFD
+894 RGVEALIQGGGLD
-907 QFGLTR
+907 KFGHTR
-913 KGLYQSSIDL
+913 KGMFDSAIEL
-923 IEDAKKL
+923 IENAKEL
-930 KSDRE
+930 KANKE
-935 NNQGSLFN
+935 NNQGSLFEM
-943 FEDQNSDQTSISK
+943 EDSNSTTISINN
-956 TEWTK
+956 TEWDK

-979 PLDGYGAV
+979 PLEGYGEV

-998 LLNTEED
+998 LQSLED
-1005 ELEDLNVVIAGLISN
+1005 EEEVNVTISGLISN

-1025 SRRGNPWIQFDLQD
+1025 SRRGNPWIQFDIQD
-1039 VTGST
+1039 LTGSS

-1056 NSSIEGEIYLKV
+1056 NASIDGEIYLKV
-1068 SGTYVGGTENI
+1068 SGTYVGGSENT
-1079 IRARDMQVIDPSK
+1079 IRARDIEVIEPSK
-1092 MVENLDT
+1092 MIENLDI
-1099 SPLRIV
+1099 SPLRISV
-1105 ADTNKLDKNNMI
+1105 DEEKLDKKNLV
-1117 LLRELL
+1117 LLKELL
-1123 EKHPGLSDV
+1123 EKFPGLSSV
-1132 ELEVTDSSGTRLMQ
+1132 ELEVNSKSGSKL
-1146 LNEIRVKKTNQLK
+1146 LELKEIKVKKTNQLK
-1159 NEISTLLSN
+1159 NEISTLLAK

>member
-1 MNNSFVHLHAHTE
+1 MTKSFVHLHAHTE

-21 AKITDYLKKVKELN
+21 AKIVDYLKKVKELN

-48 GALEF
+48 GAMEF
-53 VRQAES
+53 VQKAND
-59 LDIKPIIG
+59 LGIKPIIG
-67 YEAYV
+67 YEAYI
-72 TPGSRFDRPDRDN
+72 TPGSRFDRPDREN

-93 LAENNVGYQ
+93 LAENNIGYQ

-110 AYLEGFYYKPRVD
+110 AYTEGYYYKPRID
-123 YQLLSEHS
+123 YELLDQHHD
-131 EGIIA
+131 GLIA
-136 LSGCLGGEVAQHLA
+136 LSGCLGGELAQHLA
-150 PDGSKEEGNIK
+150 PDGSVEEGNTS
-161 NEKSYE
+161 NERSFE
-167 KALEKAKNYQ
+167 KALDIAKKYQ
-177 EIFGKDNF
+177 SIFGKENY
-185 FIEIHNHGISQQ
+185 FIEIHNHGIKQQ
-197 LEILDDLVS
+197 LDILDDLVE
-206 ISKELEAPLVAA
+206 IAELIDAPLVAA
-218 NDSHYVS
+218 NDSHYVEENGAE
-225 QDDSSA
+225 A

-239 TNATMEDEN
+239 TNRTLDDES
-248 RFKFD
+248 RFRFD
-253 GEEYYVKSSEEMRTL
+253 GSGYYVKSAEEMRKL
-268 FPDDKYPNACDNT
+268 FPEDKYPGACDNT
-281 LKIANRVH
+281 LAIADRVN
-289 YEFEFDKDYLPDF
+289 YEFNFDNSYLPDF
-302 PVQDDSLSADEYLRK
+302 PIEDKNVSPEELLKIKVYEGGERK
-317 KVLIGAEEK
+317 YGTLTS
-326 YQDVNLEIQ
+326 EIIE
-335 DRIDYELEV
+335 RIDYELDV

-356 VGDLIDFA
+356 VGDLIEF
-364 KSKNIRTGAGRGS
+364 SKKRNIRTGAGRGS

-390 GIEPLKYGLI
+390 GIEPLEYGLI

-415 DMDFDERYRGD
+415 DMDFDERYRND
-426 VIQYAIDKYGK
+426 VIQYAIEKYGQ

-452 QAIRDASRVLGLP
+452 QAIRDAARVLGLP
-465 FLSGDKVAKMMPP
+465 FSSGDRVAKLMPP

-487 SECLNLDE
+487 SECLSLDE
-495 NNTSGY
+495 ENTSGY

-511 LRSEYKNNDEV
+511 LRKQYKNDEEA
-522 KKIIDIA
+522 KQIIDIA

-551 TITNFLPIQQKGEN
+551 TITKFLPIQQKGSN

-592 LSIIDRTLKLINN
+592 LSIVDRTLELIGS
-605 ENLDFDNLEL
+605 ESLDIDNLTL

-633 QLESRVAQSVSR
+633 QLESRVAQSTSR
-645 NLNPKRFEDIVA
+645 SLKPKRFEDIVA

-672 NEFADRANLRKEI
+672 NEFADRANNRKEI
-685 EYLHPDLKEVLEET
+685 EYLHNDLESILNET

-705 QEQVMQIAQKIAGF
+705 QEQVMQIAEKIAGF
-719 DLQEADN
+719 NLQEADN
-726 LRVAMGKKIPQV
+726 LRVAMGKKIPKV
-738 MEEQRKKFTDGAVY
+738 MEEQRKKFTDGAVSN
-752 KNYSEQFAIEV
+752 NYSEQFAIEL

-801 LAASLTA
+801 IAACLTA

-819 LAEARDM
+819 LSEARDM
-826 GVNVSTPDIN
+826 GVKVSTPDIN

-859 GDITAEKIVQER
+859 GDITADKIVLER
-871 NENGTFK
+871 ESNGDFESI
-878 TVEDFLSRIDS
+878 EDFLSRIDS

-894 RGIEALIQGGGFD
+894 RGVEALIQGGGLD
-907 QFGLTR
+907 KFGHTR
-913 KGLYQSSIDL
+913 KGMFDSAIEL
-923 IEDAKKL
+923 IENAKEL
-930 KSDRE
+930 KANKE
-935 NNQGSLFN
+935 NNQGSLFEI
-943 FEDQNSDQTSISK
+943 EDSNSTTLNIK
-956 TEWTK
+956 NTEWDK

-979 PLDGYGAV
+979 PLEGYGEV
-987 LKSESSHSIIE
+987 LKSESTHSIIE
-998 LLNTEED
+998 LQSLED
-1005 ELEDLNVVIAGLISN
+1005 EEEVNVTISGLISN

-1025 SRRGNPWIQFDLQD
+1025 SRRGNPWIQFDIQD
-1039 VTGST
+1039 LTGSS

-1056 NSSIEGEIYLKV
+1056 NASIDGEIYLKV
-1068 SGTYVGGTENI
+1068 SGTYVGGSENT
-1079 IRARDMQVIDPSK
+1079 IRARDIEVIEPSK
-1092 MVENLDT
+1092 MIENLDI
-1099 SPLRIV
+1099 SPLRISV
-1105 ADTNKLDKNNMI
+1105 DEEKLDKKNLV
-1117 LLRELL
+1117 LLKELL
-1123 EKHPGLSDV
+1123 EKFPGLSSV
-1132 ELEVTDSSGTRLMQ
+1132 ELEVNSKSGSKL
-1146 LNEIRVKKTNQLK
+1146 LELKEIKVKKTNQLK
-1159 NEISTLLSN
+1159 NEISTLLAK

>member
-1 MNNSFVHLHAHTE
+1 MTKSFVHLHAHTE

-21 AKITDYLKKVKELN
+21 AKIVDYLKKVKELN

-48 GALEF
+48 GAMEF
-53 VRQAES
+53 VQKAND
-59 LDIKPIIG
+59 LGIKPIIG
-67 YEAYV
+67 YEAYI
-72 TPGSRFDRPDRDN
+72 TPGSRFDRPDREN

-93 LAENNVGYQ
+93 LAENNIGYQ

-110 AYLEGFYYKPRVD
+110 AYTEGYYYKPRID
-123 YQLLSEHS
+123 YELLDQHHD
-131 EGIIA
+131 GLIA
-136 LSGCLGGEVAQHLA
+136 LSGCLGGELAQHLA
-150 PDGSKEEGNIK
+150 PDGSVEEGNTS
-161 NEKSYE
+161 NERSFE
-167 KALEKAKNYQ
+167 KALDIAKKYQ
-177 EIFGKDNF
+177 SIFGKENY
-185 FIEIHNHGISQQ
+185 FIEIHNHGIKQQ
-197 LEILDDLVS
+197 LDILDDLVE
-206 ISKELEAPLVAA
+206 IAELIDAPLVAA
-218 NDSHYVS
+218 NDSHYVEENGAE
-225 QDDSSA
+225 A

-239 TNATMEDEN
+239 TNRTLDDES
-248 RFKFD
+248 RFRFD
-253 GEEYYVKSSEEMRTL
+253 GSGYYVKSAEEMRKL
-268 FPDDKYPNACDNT
+268 FPEDKYPGACDNT
-281 LKIANRVH
+281 LAIANRVN
-289 YEFEFDKDYLPDF
+289 YEFNFDNSYLPDF
-302 PVQDDSLSADEYLRK
+302 PIEDKNVSPEELLKIKVYEGGERK
-317 KVLIGAEEK
+317 YGTLTS
-326 YQDVNLEIQ
+326 EIIE
-335 DRIDYELEV
+335 RIDYELDV

-356 VGDLIDFA
+356 VGDLIEF
-364 KSKNIRTGAGRGS
+364 SKKRNIRTGAGRGS

-390 GIEPLKYGLI
+390 GIEPLEYGLI

-415 DMDFDERYRGD
+415 DMDFDERYRND
-426 VIQYAIDKYGK
+426 VIQYAIEKYGQ

-452 QAIRDASRVLGLP
+452 QAIRDAARVLGLP
-465 FLSGDKVAKMMPP
+465 FSSGDRVAKLMPP

-487 SECLNLDE
+487 SECLSLDE
-495 NNTSGY
+495 ENTSGY

-511 LRSEYKNNDEV
+511 LRKQYKNDEEA
-522 KKIIDIA
+522 KQIIDIA

-551 TITNFLPIQQKGEN
+551 TITKFLPIQQKGSN

-592 LSIIDRTLKLINN
+592 LSIVDRTLELIGS
-605 ENLDFDNLEL
+605 ESLDIDNLKL
-615 DDEKTFKLFAEG
+615 YDEKTFKLFAEG

-633 QLESRVAQSVSR
+633 QLESRVAQSTSR
-645 NLNPKRFEDIVA
+645 SLKPKRFEDIVA

-672 NEFADRANLRKEI
+672 NEFADRANNRKEI
-685 EYLHPDLKEVLEET
+685 EYLHNDLESILNET

-705 QEQVMQIAQKIAGF
+705 QEQVMQIAEKIAGF
-719 DLQEADN
+719 NLQEADN
-726 LRVAMGKKIPQV
+726 LRVAMGKKIPKV
-738 MEEQRKKFTDGAVY
+738 MEEQRKKFTDGAVSN
-752 KNYSEQFAIEV
+752 NYSEQFAIEL

-801 LAASLTA
+801 IAACLTA

-819 LAEARDM
+819 LSEARDM
-826 GVNVSTPDIN
+826 GVKVSTPDIN

-859 GDITAEKIVQER
+859 GDITADKIVLER
-871 NENGTFK
+871 ESNGDFESI
-878 TVEDFLSRIDS
+878 EDFLSRIDS

-894 RGIEALIQGGGFD
+894 RGVEALIQGGGLD
-907 QFGLTR
+907 KFGLTR
-913 KGLYQSSIDL
+913 KGMFDSAIEL
-923 IEDAKKL
+923 IENAKEL
-930 KSDRE
+930 KANKE
-935 NNQGSLFN
+935 NNQGSLFEM
-943 FEDQNSDQTSISK
+943 EDSNSTTININN
-956 TEWTK
+956 TEWDK

-979 PLDGYGAV
+979 PLEGYGEV

-998 LLNTEED
+998 LQSLED
-1005 ELEDLNVVIAGLISN
+1005 EEEINVTISGLISN

-1025 SRRGNPWIQFDLQD
+1025 SRRGNPWIQFDIQD
-1039 VTGST
+1039 LTGSS

-1056 NSSIEGEIYLKV
+1056 NASIDGEIYLKV
-1068 SGTYVGGTENI
+1068 SGTYVGGSENT
-1079 IRARDMQVIDPSK
+1079 IRARDIEVIEPSK
-1092 MVENLDT
+1092 MIENLDI
-1099 SPLRIV
+1099 SPLRISV
-1105 ADTNKLDKNNMI
+1105 DEEKLDKKNLV
-1117 LLRELL
+1117 LLKELL
-1123 EKHPGLSDV
+1123 EKFPGLSSV
-1132 ELEVTDSSGTRLMQ
+1132 ELEVNSKSGSKL
-1146 LNEIRVKKTNQLK
+1146 LELKEIKVKKTNQLK
-1159 NEISTLLSN
+1159 NEISTLLAK

>member
-1 MNNSFVHLHAHTE
+1 MTKSFVHLHAHTE

-21 AKITDYLKKVKELN
+21 AKIVDYLKKVKDLN

-48 GALEF
+48 GAMEF
-53 VRQAES
+53 VQKAND
-59 LDIKPIIG
+59 LGIKPIIG
-67 YEAYV
+67 YEAYI
-72 TPGSRFDRPDRDN
+72 TPGSRFDRPDREN

-93 LAENNVGYQ
+93 LAENNIGYQ

-110 AYLEGFYYKPRVD
+110 AYTEGYYYKPRID
-123 YQLLSEHS
+123 YELLDQHHD
-131 EGIIA
+131 GLIA
-136 LSGCLGGEVAQHLA
+136 LSGCLGGELAQHLA
-150 PDGSKEEGNIK
+150 PDGSVEEGNTS
-161 NEKSYE
+161 NERSFE
-167 KALEKAKNYQ
+167 KALDIAKKYQ
-177 EIFGKDNF
+177 SIFGKENY
-185 FIEIHNHGISQQ
+185 FIEIHNHGIKQQ
-197 LEILDDLVS
+197 LDILDDLVE
-206 ISKELEAPLVAA
+206 IAELIDAPLVAA
-218 NDSHYVS
+218 NDSHYVEENGAE
-225 QDDSSA
+225 A

-239 TNATMEDEN
+239 TNRTLDDES
-248 RFKFD
+248 RFRFD
-253 GEEYYVKSSEEMRTL
+253 GSGYYVKSAEEMRKL
-268 FPDDKYPNACDNT
+268 FPEDKYPGACDNT
-281 LKIANRVH
+281 LAIANRVN
-289 YEFEFDKDYLPDF
+289 YEFNFDNSYLPDF
-302 PVQDDSLSADEYLRK
+302 PIEDKNVSPEELLK
-317 KVLIGAEEK
+317 IKVYEGGESK
-326 YQDVNLEIQ
+326 YGTLTSEIIE
-335 DRIDYELEV
+335 RIDYELDV

-356 VGDLIDFA
+356 VGDLIEF
-364 KSKNIRTGAGRGS
+364 SKKRNIRTGAGRGS

-390 GIEPLKYGLI
+390 GIEPLEYGLI

-415 DMDFDERYRGD
+415 DMDFDERYRND
-426 VIQYAIDKYGK
+426 VIQYAIEKYGQ

-452 QAIRDASRVLGLP
+452 QAIRDAARVLGLP
-465 FLSGDKVAKMMPP
+465 FSSGDRVAKLMPP

-487 SECLNLDE
+487 SECLSLDE
-495 NNTSGY
+495 ENTSGY

-511 LRSEYKNNDEV
+511 LRKQYKNDEEA
-522 KKIIDIA
+522 KQIIDIA

-551 TITNFLPIQQKGEN
+551 TITKFLPIQQKGSN

-592 LSIIDRTLKLINN
+592 LSIVDRTLELIGS
-605 ENLDFDNLEL
+605 ESLDIDNLKL

-633 QLESRVAQSVSR
+633 QLESRVAQSTSR
-645 NLNPKRFEDIVA
+645 SLKPKRFEDIVA

-672 NEFADRANLRKEI
+672 NEFADRANNRKEI
-685 EYLHPDLKEVLEET
+685 EYLHNDLESILNET

-705 QEQVMQIAQKIAGF
+705 QEQVMQIAEKIAGF
-719 DLQEADN
+719 NLQEADN
-726 LRVAMGKKIPQV
+726 LRVAMGKKIPKV
-738 MEEQRKKFTDGAVY
+738 MEEQRKKFTDGAVSN
-752 KNYSEQFAIEV
+752 NYSEQFAIEL

-801 LAASLTA
+801 IAACLTA

-819 LAEARDM
+819 LSEARDM
-826 GVNVSTPDIN
+826 GVKVSTPDIN

-859 GDITAEKIVQER
+859 GDITADKIVLER
-871 NENGTFK
+871 ESNGHFESI
-878 TVEDFLSRIDS
+878 EDFLSRIDS

-894 RGIEALIQGGGFD
+894 RGVEALIQGGGLD
-907 QFGLTR
+907 KFGLTR
-913 KGLYQSSIDL
+913 KGMFDSAIEL
-923 IEDAKKL
+923 IENAKEL
-930 KSDRE
+930 KANKE
-935 NNQGSLFN
+935 NNQGSLFEM
-943 FEDQNSDQTSISK
+943 EDSNSTHININN
-956 TEWTK
+956 TEWDK

-979 PLDGYGAV
+979 PLEGYGEV

-998 LLNTEED
+998 LQSLED
-1005 ELEDLNVVIAGLISN
+1005 EEEINVTISGLISN

-1025 SRRGNPWIQFDLQD
+1025 SRRGNPWIQFDIQD
-1039 VTGST
+1039 LTGSS

-1056 NSSIEGEIYLKV
+1056 NASIDGEIYLKV
-1068 SGTYVGGTENI
+1068 SGTYVGGSENT
-1079 IRARDMQVIDPSK
+1079 IRARDVEVIEPSK
-1092 MVENLDT
+1092 MIENLDI
-1099 SPLRIV
+1099 SPLRISV
-1105 ADTNKLDKNNMI
+1105 DEEKLDKKNLV
-1117 LLRELL
+1117 LLKELL
-1123 EKHPGLSDV
+1123 EKFPGLSSV
-1132 ELEVTDSSGTRLMQ
+1132 ELEVNSKSGSKL
-1146 LNEIRVKKTNQLK
+1146 LELKEIKVKKTNQLK
-1159 NEISTLLSN
+1159 NEISTLLAK

>member
-1 MNNSFVHLHAHTE
+1 MTKSFVHLHAHTE

-21 AKITDYLKKVKELN
+21 AKIVDYLKKVKELN

-48 GALEF
+48 GAMEF
-53 VRQAES
+53 VQKAND
-59 LDIKPIIG
+59 LGIKPIIG
-67 YEAYV
+67 YEAYI
-72 TPGSRFDRPDRDN
+72 TPGSRFDRPDREN

-93 LAENNVGYQ
+93 LAENNIGYQ

-110 AYLEGFYYKPRVD
+110 AYTEGYYYKPRID
-123 YQLLSEHS
+123 YELLDQHHD
-131 EGIIA
+131 GLIA
-136 LSGCLGGEVAQHLA
+136 LSGCLGGELAQHLA
-150 PDGSKEEGNIK
+150 PDGSVEEGNTS
-161 NEKSYE
+161 NERSFE
-167 KALEKAKNYQ
+167 KALEIAKKYQ
-177 EIFGKDNF
+177 SIFGKENY
-185 FIEIHNHGISQQ
+185 FIEIHNHGIKQQ
-197 LEILDDLVS
+197 LDILDDLVE
-206 ISKELEAPLVAA
+206 IAELIDAPLVAA
-218 NDSHYVS
+218 NDSHYVEENGAE
-225 QDDSSA
+225 A

-239 TNATMEDEN
+239 TNRTLDDES
-248 RFKFD
+248 RFRFD
-253 GEEYYVKSSEEMRTL
+253 GSGYYVKSAEEMRKL
-268 FPDDKYPNACDNT
+268 FPEDKYPGACDNT
-281 LKIANRVH
+281 LAIANRVN
-289 YEFEFDKDYLPDF
+289 YEFNFDNSYLPDF
-302 PVQDDSLSADEYLRK
+302 PIEDKNVSPEELLKIKVYEGGERK
-317 KVLIGAEEK
+317 YGTLTS
-326 YQDVNLEIQ
+326 EIIE
-335 DRIDYELEV
+335 RIDYELDV

-356 VGDLIDFA
+356 VGDLIEF
-364 KSKNIRTGAGRGS
+364 SKKRNIRTGAGRGS

-390 GIEPLKYGLI
+390 GIEPLEYGLI

-415 DMDFDERYRGD
+415 DMDFDERYRND
-426 VIQYAIDKYGK
+426 VIQYAIEKYGQ

-452 QAIRDASRVLGLP
+452 QAIRDAARVLGLP
-465 FLSGDKVAKMMPP
+465 FSSGDRVAKLMPP

-487 SECLNLDE
+487 SECLSLDE
-495 NNTSGY
+495 ENTSGY

-511 LRSEYKNNDEV
+511 LRKQYKNDEEA
-522 KKIIDIA
+522 KQIIDIA

-551 TITNFLPIQQKGEN
+551 TITKFLPIQQKGSN

-592 LSIIDRTLKLINN
+592 LSIVDRTLELIGS
-605 ENLDFDNLEL
+605 ESLDIDNLKL

-633 QLESRVAQSVSR
+633 QLESRVAQSTSR
-645 NLNPKRFEDIVA
+645 SLKPKRFEDIVA

-672 NEFADRANLRKEI
+672 NEFADRANNRKEI
-685 EYLHPDLKEVLEET
+685 EYLHNDLESILNET

-705 QEQVMQIAQKIAGF
+705 QEQVMQIAEKIAGF
-719 DLQEADN
+719 NLQEADN
-726 LRVAMGKKIPQV
+726 LRVAMGKKIPKV
-738 MEEQRKKFTDGAVY
+738 MEEQRKKFTDGAVSN
-752 KNYSEQFAIEV
+752 NYSEQFAIEL

-801 LAASLTA
+801 IAACLTA

-819 LAEARDM
+819 LSEARDM
-826 GVNVSTPDIN
+826 GVKVSTPDIN

-859 GDITAEKIVQER
+859 GDITADKIVLER
-871 NENGTFK
+871 ESNGDFESI
-878 TVEDFLSRIDS
+878 EDFLSRIDS

-894 RGIEALIQGGGFD
+894 RGVEALIQGGGLD
-907 QFGLTR
+907 KFGLTR
-913 KGLYQSSIDL
+913 KGMFDSAIEL
-923 IEDAKKL
+923 IENAKEL
-930 KSDRE
+930 KANKE
-935 NNQGSLFN
+935 NNQGSLFEM
-943 FEDQNSDQTSISK
+943 EDSNSTHININN
-956 TEWTK
+956 TEWDK

-979 PLDGYGAV
+979 PLEGYGEV
-987 LKSESSHSIIE
+987 LKSESTHSIIE
-998 LLNTEED
+998 LQSLED
-1005 ELEDLNVVIAGLISN
+1005 EEEINVTISGLISN

-1025 SRRGNPWIQFDLQD
+1025 SRRGNPWIQFDIQD
-1039 VTGST
+1039 LTGSS

-1056 NSSIEGEIYLKV
+1056 NASIDGEIYLKV
-1068 SGTYVGGTENI
+1068 SGTYVGGSENT
-1079 IRARDMQVIDPSK
+1079 IRARDIEVIEPSK
-1092 MVENLDT
+1092 MIENLDI
-1099 SPLRIV
+1099 SPLRISV
-1105 ADTNKLDKNNMI
+1105 DEEKLDKKNLV
-1117 LLRELL
+1117 LLKELL
-1123 EKHPGLSDV
+1123 EKFPGLSSV
-1132 ELEVTDSSGTRLMQ
+1132 ELEVNSKSGSKL
-1146 LNEIRVKKTNQLK
+1146 LELKEIKVKKTNQLK
-1159 NEISTLLSN
+1159 NEISTLLAK

>member
-1 MNNSFVHLHAHTE
+1 MTKSFVHLHAHTE

-21 AKITDYLKKVKELN
+21 AKIVDYLKKVKELN

-48 GALEF
+48 GAMEF
-53 VRQAES
+53 VQKAND
-59 LDIKPIIG
+59 LGIKPIIG
-67 YEAYV
+67 YEAYI
-72 TPGSRFDRPDRDN
+72 TPGSRFDRPDREN

-93 LAENNVGYQ
+93 LAENNIGYQ

-110 AYLEGFYYKPRVD
+110 AYTEGYYYKPRID
-123 YQLLSEHS
+123 YELLDQHHD
-131 EGIIA
+131 GLIA
-136 LSGCLGGEVAQHLA
+136 LSGCLGGELAQHLA
-150 PDGSKEEGNIK
+150 PDGSVEEGNTS
-161 NEKSYE
+161 NERSFE
-167 KALEKAKNYQ
+167 KALDIAKKYQ
-177 EIFGKDNF
+177 SIFGKENY
-185 FIEIHNHGISQQ
+185 FIEIHNHGIKQQ
-197 LEILDDLVS
+197 LDILDDLVE
-206 ISKELEAPLVAA
+206 IAELIDAPLVAA
-218 NDSHYVS
+218 NDSHYVEENGAE
-225 QDDSSA
+225 A

-239 TNATMEDEN
+239 TNRTLDDES
-248 RFKFD
+248 RFRFD
-253 GEEYYVKSSEEMRTL
+253 GSGYYVKSAEEMRKL
-268 FPDDKYPNACDNT
+268 FPEDKYPGACDNT
-281 LKIANRVH
+281 LAIADRVN
-289 YEFEFDKDYLPDF
+289 YEFNFDNSYLPDF
-302 PVQDDSLSADEYLRK
+302 PIEDQNVSPEELLKIKVYEGGERK
-317 KVLIGAEEK
+317 YGTLTSEIIG
-326 YQDVNLEIQ
+326 
-335 DRIDYELEV
+335 RIDYELDV
-344 INSMGFASYFLI
+344 INSMGFSSYFLI
-356 VGDLIDFA
+356 VGDLIEF
-364 KSKNIRTGAGRGS
+364 SKKRNIRTGAGRGS

-390 GIEPLKYGLI
+390 GIEPLEYGLI

-415 DMDFDERYRGD
+415 DMDFDERYRND
-426 VIQYAIDKYGK
+426 VIQYAIEKYGQ

-452 QAIRDASRVLGLP
+452 QAIRDAARVLGLP
-465 FLSGDKVAKMMPP
+465 FSSGDRVAKLMPP

-487 SECLNLDE
+487 SECLSLDE
-495 NNTSGY
+495 ENTSGY

-511 LRSEYKNNDEV
+511 LRKQYKNDEEA
-522 KKIIDIA
+522 KQIIDIA

-551 TITNFLPIQQKGEN
+551 TITKFLPIQQKGSN

-592 LSIIDRTLKLINN
+592 LSIVDRTLELIGS
-605 ENLDFDNLEL
+605 ESLDIDNLKL

-633 QLESRVAQSVSR
+633 QLESRVAQSTSR
-645 NLNPKRFEDIVA
+645 SLKPKRFEDIVA

-672 NEFADRANLRKEI
+672 NEFADRANNRKEI
-685 EYLHPDLKEVLEET
+685 EYLHNDLESILNET

-705 QEQVMQIAQKIAGF
+705 QEQVMQIAEKIAGF
-719 DLQEADN
+719 NLQEADN
-726 LRVAMGKKIPQV
+726 LRVAMGKKIPKV
-738 MEEQRKKFTDGAVY
+738 MEEQRKKFTDGAVS
-752 KNYSEQFAIEV
+752 KNYSEQFAIEL

-801 LAASLTA
+801 IAACLTA

-819 LAEARDM
+819 LSEARDM
-826 GVNVSTPDIN
+826 GVKVSTPDIN

-859 GDITAEKIVQER
+859 GDITADKIVLER
-871 NENGTFK
+871 ESNGHFESI
-878 TVEDFLSRIDS
+878 EDFLSRIDS

-894 RGIEALIQGGGFD
+894 RGVEALIQGGGLD
-907 QFGLTR
+907 KFGLTR
-913 KGLYQSSIDL
+913 KGMFDSAIEL
-923 IEDAKKL
+923 IENAKEL
-930 KSDRE
+930 KANKE
-935 NNQGSLFN
+935 NNQGSLFEI
-943 FEDQNSDQTSISK
+943 EDSNLTTININN
-956 TEWTK
+956 TEWDK

-979 PLDGYGAV
+979 PLEGYGEV

-998 LLNTEED
+998 LQSLED
-1005 ELEDLNVVIAGLISN
+1005 EEEVNVTISGLISN

-1025 SRRGNPWIQFDLQD
+1025 SRRGNPWIQFDIQD
-1039 VTGST
+1039 LTGSS

-1056 NSSIEGEIYLKV
+1056 NASIDGEIYLKV
-1068 SGTYVGGTENI
+1068 SGTYVGGSENT
-1079 IRARDMQVIDPSK
+1079 IRARDIEVIEPSK
-1092 MVENLDT
+1092 MIENLDI
-1099 SPLRIV
+1099 SPLRISV
-1105 ADTNKLDKNNMI
+1105 DEEKLDKKNLV
-1117 LLRELL
+1117 LLKELL
-1123 EKHPGLSDV
+1123 EKFPGLSSV
-1132 ELEVTDSSGTRLMQ
+1132 ELEVNSKSGSKL
-1146 LNEIRVKKTNQLK
+1146 LELKEIKVKKTNQLK
-1159 NEISTLLSN
+1159 NEISTLLAK

>member
-1 MNNSFVHLHAHTE
+1 MTKSFVHLHAHTE

-21 AKITDYLKKVKELN
+21 AKIVDYLKKVKDLN

-48 GALEF
+48 GAMEF
-53 VRQAES
+53 VQKAND
-59 LDIKPIIG
+59 LGIKPIIG
-67 YEAYV
+67 YEAYI
-72 TPGSRFDRPDRDN
+72 TPGSRFDRPDREN

-93 LAENNVGYQ
+93 LAENNIGYQ

-110 AYLEGFYYKPRVD
+110 AYTEGYYYKPRID
-123 YQLLSEHS
+123 YELLDQHHD
-131 EGIIA
+131 GLIA
-136 LSGCLGGEVAQHLA
+136 LSGCLGGELAQHLA
-150 PDGSKEEGNIK
+150 PDGSVEEGNTS
-161 NEKSYE
+161 NERSFE
-167 KALEKAKNYQ
+167 KALDIAKKYQ
-177 EIFGKDNF
+177 SIFGKENY
-185 FIEIHNHGISQQ
+185 FIEIHNHGIKQQ
-197 LEILDDLVS
+197 LDILDDLVE
-206 ISKELEAPLVAA
+206 IAELIDAPLVAA
-218 NDSHYVS
+218 NDSHYVEENGAE
-225 QDDSSA
+225 A

-239 TNATMEDEN
+239 TNRTLDDES
-248 RFKFD
+248 RFRFD
-253 GEEYYVKSSEEMRTL
+253 GSGYYVKSAEEMRKL
-268 FPDDKYPNACDNT
+268 FPEDKYPGACDNT
-281 LKIANRVH
+281 LAIADRVN
-289 YEFEFDKDYLPDF
+289 YEFNFDNSYLPDF
-302 PVQDDSLSADEYLRK
+302 PIEDQNVSPEELLK
-317 KVLIGAEEK
+317 IKVYEGGESK
-326 YQDVNLEIQ
+326 YGTLTSEIIE
-335 DRIDYELEV
+335 RIDYELDV
-344 INSMGFASYFLI
+344 INSMGFSSYFLI
-356 VGDLIDFA
+356 VGDLIEF
-364 KSKNIRTGAGRGS
+364 SKERNIRTGAGRGS

-390 GIEPLKYGLI
+390 GIEPLEYGLI

-415 DMDFDERYRGD
+415 DMDFDERYRND
-426 VIQYAIDKYGK
+426 VIQYAIEKYGQ

-452 QAIRDASRVLGLP
+452 QAIRDAARVLGLP
-465 FLSGDKVAKMMPP
+465 FSSGDRVAKLMPP

-487 SECLNLDE
+487 SECLSLDE
-495 NNTSGY
+495 ENTSGY

-511 LRSEYKNNDEV
+511 LRKKYKNDEEA
-522 KKIIDIA
+522 KQIIDIA

-551 TITNFLPIQQKGEN
+551 TITKFLPIQQKGSN

-592 LSIIDRTLKLINN
+592 LSIVDRTLELIGS
-605 ENLDFDNLEL
+605 ESLDIDNIKL

-633 QLESRVAQSVSR
+633 QLESRVAQSTSR
-645 NLNPKRFEDIVA
+645 SLKPKRFEDIVA

-672 NEFADRANLRKEI
+672 NEFADRANNRKEI
-685 EYLHPDLKEVLEET
+685 EYLHNDLESILNET

-705 QEQVMQIAQKIAGF
+705 QEQVMQIAEKIAGF
-719 DLQEADN
+719 NLQEADN
-726 LRVAMGKKIPQV
+726 LRVAMGKKIPKV
-738 MEEQRKKFTDGAVY
+738 MEEQRKKFTDGAVSN
-752 KNYSEQFAIEV
+752 NYSEQFAIEL

-801 LAASLTA
+801 IAACLTA

-819 LAEARDM
+819 LSEARDM
-826 GVNVSTPDIN
+826 GVKVSTPDIN

-859 GDITAEKIVQER
+859 GDITADKIVLER
-871 NENGTFK
+871 ESNGDFESI
-878 TVEDFLSRIDS
+878 EDFLSRIDS

-894 RGIEALIQGGGFD
+894 RGVEALIQGGGLD
-907 QFGLTR
+907 KFGLTR
-913 KGLYQSSIDL
+913 KGMFDSAIEL
-923 IEDAKKL
+923 IENAKEL
-930 KSDRE
+930 KANKE
-935 NNQGSLFN
+935 NNQGSLFEI
-943 FEDQNSDQTSISK
+943 EDSNLTTININN
-956 TEWTK
+956 TEWDK

-979 PLDGYGAV
+979 PLEGYGEV

-998 LLNTEED
+998 LQS
-1005 ELEDLNVVIAGLISN
+1005 LEDDEEINVTISGLISN

-1025 SRRGNPWIQFDLQD
+1025 SRRGNPWIQFDIQD
-1039 VTGST
+1039 LTGSS

-1056 NSSIEGEIYLKV
+1056 NASIDGEIYLKV
-1068 SGTYVGGTENI
+1068 SGTYVGGSENT
-1079 IRARDMQVIDPSK
+1079 IRARDVEVIEPSK
-1092 MVENLDT
+1092 MIENLDI
-1099 SPLRIV
+1099 SPLRISV
-1105 ADTNKLDKNNMI
+1105 DEEKLDKKNLV
-1117 LLRELL
+1117 LLKELL
-1123 EKHPGLSDV
+1123 EKFPGLSSV
-1132 ELEVTDSSGTRLMQ
+1132 ELEVNSKSGSKL
-1146 LNEIRVKKTNQLK
+1146 LELKEIKVKKTNQLK
-1159 NEISTLLSN
+1159 NEISTLLAK

>member
-1 MNNSFVHLHAHTE
+1 MTKSFVHLHAHTE

-21 AKITDYLKKVKELN
+21 AKIVDYLKKVKELN

-48 GALEF
+48 GAMEF
-53 VRQAES
+53 VQKAND
-59 LDIKPIIG
+59 LGIKPIIG
-67 YEAYV
+67 YEAYI
-72 TPGSRFDRPDRDN
+72 TPGSRFDRPDREN

-93 LAENNVGYQ
+93 LAENNIGYQ

-110 AYLEGFYYKPRVD
+110 AYTEGYYYKPRID
-123 YQLLSEHS
+123 YELLDQHHD
-131 EGIIA
+131 GLIA
-136 LSGCLGGEVAQHLA
+136 LSGCLGGELAQHLA
-150 PDGSKEEGNIK
+150 PDGSVEEGNTS
-161 NEKSYE
+161 NERSFE
-167 KALEKAKNYQ
+167 KALDIAKKYQ
-177 EIFGKDNF
+177 SIFGKENY
-185 FIEIHNHGISQQ
+185 FIEIHNHGIKQQ
-197 LEILDDLVS
+197 LDILDDLVE
-206 ISKELEAPLVAA
+206 IAELIDAPLVAA
-218 NDSHYVS
+218 NDSHYVEENGAE
-225 QDDSSA
+225 A

-239 TNATMEDEN
+239 TNRTLDDES
-248 RFKFD
+248 RFRFD
-253 GEEYYVKSSEEMRTL
+253 GSGYYVKSAEEMRKL
-268 FPDDKYPNACDNT
+268 FPEDKYPGACDNT
-281 LKIANRVH
+281 LAIADRVN
-289 YEFEFDKDYLPDF
+289 YEFNFDNSYLPDF
-302 PVQDDSLSADEYLRK
+302 PIEDKNVSPEELLK
-317 KVLIGAEEK
+317 IKVYEGGESK
-326 YQDVNLEIQ
+326 YGTLTSEIIE
-335 DRIDYELEV
+335 RIDYELDV

-356 VGDLIDFA
+356 VGDLIEF
-364 KSKNIRTGAGRGS
+364 SKKRNIRTGAGRGS

-390 GIEPLKYGLI
+390 GIEPLEYGLI

-415 DMDFDERYRGD
+415 DMDFDERYRND
-426 VIQYAIDKYGK
+426 VIQYAIEKYGQ

-452 QAIRDASRVLGLP
+452 QAIRDAARVLGLP
-465 FLSGDKVAKMMPP
+465 FSSGDRVAKLMPP

-487 SECLNLDE
+487 SECLSLDE
-495 NNTSGY
+495 ENTSGY

-511 LRSEYKNNDEV
+511 LRKQYKNDEEA
-522 KKIIDIA
+522 KQIIDIA

-551 TITNFLPIQQKGEN
+551 TITKFLPIQQKGSN

-592 LSIIDRTLKLINN
+592 LSIVDRTLELIGS
-605 ENLDFDNLEL
+605 ESLDIDNLKL

-633 QLESRVAQSVSR
+633 QLESRVAQSTSR
-645 NLNPKRFEDIVA
+645 SLKPKRFEDIVA

-672 NEFADRANLRKEI
+672 NEFADRANNRKEI
-685 EYLHPDLKEVLEET
+685 EYLHNDLESILNET

-705 QEQVMQIAQKIAGF
+705 QEQVMQIAEKIAGF
-719 DLQEADN
+719 NLQEADN
-726 LRVAMGKKIPQV
+726 LRVAMGKKIPKV
-738 MEEQRKKFTDGAVY
+738 MEEQRKKFTDGAVSN
-752 KNYSEQFAIEV
+752 NYSEQFAIEL

-801 LAASLTA
+801 IAACLTA

-819 LAEARDM
+819 LSEARDM
-826 GVNVSTPDIN
+826 GVKVSTPDIN

-859 GDITAEKIVQER
+859 GDITADKIVLER
-871 NENGTFK
+871 ESNGDFESI
-878 TVEDFLSRIDS
+878 EDFLSRIDS

-894 RGIEALIQGGGFD
+894 RGVEALIQGGGLD
-907 QFGLTR
+907 KFGHTR
-913 KGLYQSSIDL
+913 KGMFDSAIEL
-923 IEDAKKL
+923 IENAKEL
-930 KSDRE
+930 KANKE
-935 NNQGSLFN
+935 NNQGSLFEM
-943 FEDQNSDQTSISK
+943 EDSNSTTISIKNS
-956 TEWTK
+956 EWDK

-979 PLDGYGAV
+979 PLEGYGEV
-987 LKSESSHSIIE
+987 LKSESTHSIIE
-998 LLNTEED
+998 LQSLED
-1005 ELEDLNVVIAGLISN
+1005 EEEINVTISGLISN

-1025 SRRGNPWIQFDLQD
+1025 SRRGNPWIQFDIQD
-1039 VTGST
+1039 LTGSS

-1056 NSSIEGEIYLKV
+1056 NASIDGEIYLKV
-1068 SGTYVGGTENI
+1068 SGTYVGGSENT
-1079 IRARDMQVIDPSK
+1079 IRARDIEVIEPSK
-1092 MVENLDT
+1092 MIENLDI
-1099 SPLRIV
+1099 SPLRISV
-1105 ADTNKLDKNNMI
+1105 DEEKLDKKNLV
-1117 LLRELL
+1117 LLKELL
-1123 EKHPGLSDV
+1123 EKFPGLSSV
-1132 ELEVTDSSGTRLMQ
+1132 ELEVNSKSGSKL
-1146 LNEIRVKKTNQLK
+1146 LELKEIKVKKTNQLK
-1159 NEISTLLSN
+1159 NEISTLLAK

>member
-1 MNNSFVHLHAHTE
+1 MTKSFVHLHAHTE

-21 AKITDYLKKVKELN
+21 AKIVDYLKKVKELN

-48 GALEF
+48 GAMEF
-53 VRQAES
+53 VQKAND
-59 LDIKPIIG
+59 LGIKPIIG
-67 YEAYV
+67 YEAYI
-72 TPGSRFDRPDRDN
+72 TPGSRFDRPDREN

-93 LAENNVGYQ
+93 LAENNIGYQ

-110 AYLEGFYYKPRVD
+110 AYTEGYYYKPRID
-123 YQLLSEHS
+123 YELLDQHH
-131 EGIIA
+131 GGLIA
-136 LSGCLGGEVAQHLA
+136 LSGCLGGELAQHLA
-150 PDGSKEEGNIK
+150 PDGSVEEGNTS
-161 NEKSYE
+161 NERSFE
-167 KALEKAKNYQ
+167 KALDIAKKYQ
-177 EIFGKDNF
+177 SIFGKENY
-185 FIEIHNHGISQQ
+185 FIEIHNHGIKQQ
-197 LEILDDLVS
+197 LDILDDLVE
-206 ISKELEAPLVAA
+206 IAELIDAPLVAA
-218 NDSHYVS
+218 NDSHYVEENGAE
-225 QDDSSA
+225 A

-239 TNATMEDEN
+239 TNRTLDDES
-248 RFKFD
+248 RFRFD
-253 GEEYYVKSSEEMRTL
+253 GSGYYVKSAEEMRKL
-268 FPDDKYPNACDNT
+268 FPEDKYPGACDNT
-281 LKIANRVH
+281 LAIADRVN
-289 YEFEFDKDYLPDF
+289 YEFNFDNSYLPDF
-302 PVQDDSLSADEYLRK
+302 PIEDKNVSPEELLK
-317 KVLIGAEEK
+317 IKVYEGGESK
-326 YQDVNLEIQ
+326 YGTLTSEIIE
-335 DRIDYELEV
+335 RIDYELDV

-356 VGDLIDFA
+356 VGDLIEF
-364 KSKNIRTGAGRGS
+364 SKKRNIRTGAGRGS

-390 GIEPLKYGLI
+390 GIEPLEYGLI

-415 DMDFDERYRGD
+415 DMDFDERYRND
-426 VIQYAIDKYGK
+426 VIQYAIEKYGQ

-452 QAIRDASRVLGLP
+452 QAIRDAARVLGLP
-465 FLSGDKVAKMMPP
+465 FSSGDRVAKLMPP

-487 SECLNLDE
+487 SECLSLDE
-495 NNTSGY
+495 ENTSGY

-511 LRSEYKNNDEV
+511 LRKQYKNDEEA
-522 KKIIDIA
+522 KQIIDIA

-551 TITNFLPIQQKGEN
+551 TITKFLPIQQKGSN

-592 LSIIDRTLKLINN
+592 LSIVDRTLELIGS
-605 ENLDFDNLEL
+605 ESLDIDNLKL

-633 QLESRVAQSVSR
+633 QLESRVAQSTSR
-645 NLNPKRFEDIVA
+645 SLKPKRFEDIVA

-672 NEFADRANLRKEI
+672 NEFADRANNRKEI
-685 EYLHPDLKEVLEET
+685 EYLHNDLESILNET

-705 QEQVMQIAQKIAGF
+705 QEQVMQIAEKIAGF
-719 DLQEADN
+719 NLQEADN
-726 LRVAMGKKIPQV
+726 LRVAMGKKIPKV
-738 MEEQRKKFTDGAVY
+738 MEEQRKKFTDGAVSN
-752 KNYSEQFAIEV
+752 NYSEQFAIEL

-801 LAASLTA
+801 IAACLTA

-819 LAEARDM
+819 LSEARDM
-826 GVNVSTPDIN
+826 GVKVSTPDIN

-859 GDITAEKIVQER
+859 GDITADKIVLER
-871 NENGTFK
+871 ESNGHFESI
-878 TVEDFLSRIDS
+878 EDFLSRIDS

-894 RGIEALIQGGGFD
+894 RGVEALIQGGGLD
-907 QFGLTR
+907 KFGLTR
-913 KGLYQSSIDL
+913 KGMFDSAIEL
-923 IEDAKKL
+923 IENAKEL
-930 KSDRE
+930 KANKE
-935 NNQGSLFN
+935 NNQGSLFEV
-943 FEDQNSDQTSISK
+943 EDSNSTHININN
-956 TEWTK
+956 TEWDK

-979 PLDGYGAV
+979 PLEGYGEV

-998 LLNTEED
+998 LQSLED
-1005 ELEDLNVVIAGLISN
+1005 EEEINVTISGLISN

-1025 SRRGNPWIQFDLQD
+1025 SRRGNPWIQFDIQD
-1039 VTGST
+1039 LTGSS

-1056 NSSIEGEIYLKV
+1056 NASIDGEIYLKV
-1068 SGTYVGGTENI
+1068 SGTYVGGSENT
-1079 IRARDMQVIDPSK
+1079 IRARDVEVIEPSK
-1092 MVENLDT
+1092 MIENLDI
-1099 SPLRIV
+1099 SPLRISV
-1105 ADTNKLDKNNMI
+1105 DEEKLDKKNLV
-1117 LLRELL
+1117 LLKELL
-1123 EKHPGLSDV
+1123 EKFPGLSSV
-1132 ELEVTDSSGTRLMQ
+1132 ELEVNSKSGSKL
-1146 LNEIRVKKTNQLK
+1146 LELKEIKVKKTNQLK
-1159 NEISTLLSN
+1159 NEISTLLAK

>member
-1 MNNSFVHLHAHTE
+1 MTKSFVHLHAHTE

-21 AKITDYLKKVKELN
+21 AKIVDYLKKVKELN

-48 GALEF
+48 GAMEF
-53 VRQAES
+53 VQKAND
-59 LDIKPIIG
+59 LGIKPIIG
-67 YEAYV
+67 YEAYI
-72 TPGSRFDRPDRDN
+72 TPGSRFDRPDREN

-93 LAENNVGYQ
+93 LAENNIGYQ

-110 AYLEGFYYKPRVD
+110 AYTEGYYYKPRID
-123 YQLLSEHS
+123 YELLDQHHD
-131 EGIIA
+131 GLIA
-136 LSGCLGGEVAQHLA
+136 LSGCLGGELAQHLA
-150 PDGSKEEGNIK
+150 PDGSVEEGNTS
-161 NEKSYE
+161 NERSFE
-167 KALEKAKNYQ
+167 KALDIAKKYQ
-177 EIFGKDNF
+177 SIFGKENY
-185 FIEIHNHGISQQ
+185 FIEIHNHGIKQQ
-197 LEILDDLVS
+197 LDILDDLVE
-206 ISKELEAPLVAA
+206 IAELIDAPLVAA
-218 NDSHYVS
+218 NDSHYVEENGAE
-225 QDDSSA
+225 A

-239 TNATMEDEN
+239 TNRTLDDES
-248 RFKFD
+248 RFRFD
-253 GEEYYVKSSEEMRTL
+253 GSGYYVKSAEEMRKL
-268 FPDDKYPNACDNT
+268 FPEDKYPGACDNT
-281 LKIANRVH
+281 LAIADRVN
-289 YEFEFDKDYLPDF
+289 YEFNFDNSYLPDF
-302 PVQDDSLSADEYLRK
+302 PIEDKNVSPEELLKIKVYEGGERK
-317 KVLIGAEEK
+317 YGTLTS
-326 YQDVNLEIQ
+326 EIIE
-335 DRIDYELEV
+335 RIDYELDV

-356 VGDLIDFA
+356 VGDLIEF
-364 KSKNIRTGAGRGS
+364 SKKRNIRTGAGRGS

-390 GIEPLKYGLI
+390 GIEPLEYGLI

-415 DMDFDERYRGD
+415 DMDFDERYRND
-426 VIQYAIDKYGK
+426 VIQYAIEKYGQ

-452 QAIRDASRVLGLP
+452 QAIRDAARVLGLP
-465 FLSGDKVAKMMPP
+465 FSSGDRVAKLMPP

-487 SECLNLDE
+487 SECLSLDE
-495 NNTSGY
+495 ENTSGY

-511 LRSEYKNNDEV
+511 LRKQYKNDEEA
-522 KKIIDIA
+522 KQIIDIA

-551 TITNFLPIQQKGEN
+551 TITKFLPIQQKGSN

-592 LSIIDRTLKLINN
+592 LSIVDRTLELIGS
-605 ENLDFDNLEL
+605 ESLDIDNLKL

-633 QLESRVAQSVSR
+633 QLESRVAQSTSR
-645 NLNPKRFEDIVA
+645 SLKPKRFEDIVA

-672 NEFADRANLRKEI
+672 NEFADRANNRKEI
-685 EYLHPDLKEVLEET
+685 EYLHNDLESILNET

-705 QEQVMQIAQKIAGF
+705 QEQVMQIAEKIAGF
-719 DLQEADN
+719 NLQEADN
-726 LRVAMGKKIPQV
+726 LRVAMGKKIPKV
-738 MEEQRKKFTDGAVY
+738 MEEQRKKFTDGAVSN
-752 KNYSEQFAIEV
+752 NYSEQFAIEL

-801 LAASLTA
+801 IAACLTA

-819 LAEARDM
+819 LSEARDM
-826 GVNVSTPDIN
+826 GVKVSTPDIN

-859 GDITAEKIVQER
+859 GDITADKIVLER
-871 NENGTFK
+871 ESNGDFESI
-878 TVEDFLSRIDS
+878 EDFLSRIDS

-894 RGIEALIQGGGFD
+894 RGVEALIQGGGLD
-907 QFGLTR
+907 KFGHTR
-913 KGLYQSSIDL
+913 KGMFDSAIEL
-923 IEDAKKL
+923 IENAKEL
-930 KSDRE
+930 KANKE
-935 NNQGSLFN
+935 NNQGSLFEI
-943 FEDQNSDQTSISK
+943 EDSNSTTISIK
-956 TEWTK
+956 NTEWDK

-979 PLDGYGAV
+979 PLEGYGEV

-998 LLNTEED
+998 LQSLED
-1005 ELEDLNVVIAGLISN
+1005 EEEINVTISGLISN

-1025 SRRGNPWIQFDLQD
+1025 SRRGNPWIQFDIQD
-1039 VTGST
+1039 LTGSS

-1056 NSSIEGEIYLKV
+1056 NASIDGEIYLKV
-1068 SGTYVGGTENI
+1068 SGTYVGGSENT
-1079 IRARDMQVIDPSK
+1079 IRARDIEVIEPSK
-1092 MVENLDT
+1092 MIENLDI
-1099 SPLRIV
+1099 SPLRISV
-1105 ADTNKLDKNNMI
+1105 DEEKLDKKNLV
-1117 LLRELL
+1117 LLKELL
-1123 EKHPGLSDV
+1123 EKFPGLSSV
-1132 ELEVTDSSGTRLMQ
+1132 ELEVNSKSGSKL
-1146 LNEIRVKKTNQLK
+1146 LELKEIKVKKTNQLK
-1159 NEISTLLSN
+1159 NEISTLLAK

>member
-1 MNNSFVHLHAHTE
+1 MTKSFVHLHAHTE

-21 AKITDYLKKVKELN
+21 AKIVDYLKKVKELN

-48 GALEF
+48 GAMEF
-53 VRQAES
+53 VQKAND
-59 LDIKPIIG
+59 LGIKPIIG
-67 YEAYV
+67 YEAYI
-72 TPGSRFDRPDRDN
+72 TPGSRFDRPDREN

-93 LAENNVGYQ
+93 LAENNIGYQ

-110 AYLEGFYYKPRVD
+110 AYTEGYYYKPRID
-123 YQLLSEHS
+123 YELLDQHHD
-131 EGIIA
+131 GLIA
-136 LSGCLGGEVAQHLA
+136 LSGCLGGELAQHLA
-150 PDGSKEEGNIK
+150 PDGSVEEGNTS
-161 NEKSYE
+161 NERSFE
-167 KALEKAKNYQ
+167 KALEIAKKYQ
-177 EIFGKDNF
+177 SIFGKENY
-185 FIEIHNHGISQQ
+185 FIEIHNHGIKQQ
-197 LEILDDLVS
+197 LDILDDLVE
-206 ISKELEAPLVAA
+206 IAELIDAPLVAA
-218 NDSHYVS
+218 NDSHYVEENGAE
-225 QDDSSA
+225 A

-239 TNATMEDEN
+239 TNRTLDDES
-248 RFKFD
+248 RFRFD
-253 GEEYYVKSSEEMRTL
+253 GSGYYVKSAEEMRKL
-268 FPDDKYPNACDNT
+268 FPEDKYPGACDNT
-281 LKIANRVH
+281 LAIADRVN
-289 YEFEFDKDYLPDF
+289 YEFNFDNSYLPDF
-302 PVQDDSLSADEYLRK
+302 PIEDKNVSPEELLKIKVYEGGERK
-317 KVLIGAEEK
+317 YGTLTS
-326 YQDVNLEIQ
+326 EIIE
-335 DRIDYELEV
+335 RIDYELDV

-356 VGDLIDFA
+356 VGDLIEF
-364 KSKNIRTGAGRGS
+364 SKKRNIRTGAGRGS

-390 GIEPLKYGLI
+390 GIEPLEYGLI

-415 DMDFDERYRGD
+415 DMDFDERYRND
-426 VIQYAIDKYGK
+426 VIQYAIEKYGQ

-452 QAIRDASRVLGLP
+452 QAIRDAARVLGLP
-465 FLSGDKVAKMMPP
+465 FSSGDRVAKLMPP

-487 SECLNLDE
+487 SECLSLDE
-495 NNTSGY
+495 ENTSGY

-511 LRSEYKNNDEV
+511 LRKQYKNDEEA
-522 KKIIDIA
+522 KQIIDIA

-551 TITNFLPIQQKGEN
+551 TITKFLPIQQKGSN

-592 LSIIDRTLKLINN
+592 LSIVDRTLELIGS
-605 ENLDFDNLEL
+605 ESLDIDNLKL

-633 QLESRVAQSVSR
+633 QLESRVAQSTSR
-645 NLNPKRFEDIVA
+645 SLKPKRFEDIVA

-672 NEFADRANLRKEI
+672 NEFADRANNRKEI
-685 EYLHPDLKEVLEET
+685 EYLHNDLESILNET

-705 QEQVMQIAQKIAGF
+705 QEQVMQIAEKIAGF
-719 DLQEADN
+719 NLQEADN
-726 LRVAMGKKIPQV
+726 LRVAMGKKIPKV
-738 MEEQRKKFTDGAVY
+738 MEEQRKKFTDGAVSN
-752 KNYSEQFAIEV
+752 NYSEQFAIEL

-801 LAASLTA
+801 IAACLTA

-819 LAEARDM
+819 LSEARDM
-826 GVNVSTPDIN
+826 GVKVSTPDIN

-859 GDITAEKIVQER
+859 GDITADKIVLER
-871 NENGTFK
+871 ESNGDFESI
-878 TVEDFLSRIDS
+878 EDFLSRIDS

-894 RGIEALIQGGGFD
+894 RGVEALIQGGGLD
-907 QFGLTR
+907 KFGLTR
-913 KGLYQSSIDL
+913 KGMFDSTIEL
-923 IEDAKKL
+923 IENAKEL
-930 KSDRE
+930 KANKE
-935 NNQGSLFN
+935 NNQGSLFEM
-943 FEDQNSDQTSISK
+943 EDSNSTTININN
-956 TEWTK
+956 TEWDK

-979 PLDGYGAV
+979 PLEGYGEV
-987 LKSESSHSIIE
+987 LKSESTHSIIE
-998 LLNTEED
+998 LQSLED
-1005 ELEDLNVVIAGLISN
+1005 EEEINVTISGLISN

-1025 SRRGNPWIQFDLQD
+1025 SRRGNPWIQFDIQD
-1039 VTGST
+1039 LTGSS

-1056 NSSIEGEIYLKV
+1056 NASIDGEIYLKV
-1068 SGTYVGGTENI
+1068 SGTYVGGSENT
-1079 IRARDMQVIDPSK
+1079 IRARDIEVIEPSK
-1092 MVENLDT
+1092 MIENLDI
-1099 SPLRIV
+1099 SPLRISV
-1105 ADTNKLDKNNMI
+1105 DEEKLDKKNLV
-1117 LLRELL
+1117 LLKELL
-1123 EKHPGLSDV
+1123 EKFPGLSSV
-1132 ELEVTDSSGTRLMQ
+1132 ELEVNSKSGSKL
-1146 LNEIRVKKTNQLK
+1146 LELKEIKVKKTNQLK
-1159 NEISTLLSN
+1159 NEISTLLAK

>member
-1 MNNSFVHLHAHTE
+1 MTKSFVHLHAHTE

-21 AKITDYLKKVKELN
+21 AKIVDYLKKVKELN

-48 GALEF
+48 GAMEF
-53 VRQAES
+53 VQKAND
-59 LDIKPIIG
+59 LGIKPIIG
-67 YEAYV
+67 YEAYI
-72 TPGSRFDRPDRDN
+72 TPGSRFDRPDREN

-93 LAENNVGYQ
+93 LAENNIGYQ

-110 AYLEGFYYKPRVD
+110 AYTEGYYYKPRID
-123 YQLLSEHS
+123 YELLDQHHD
-131 EGIIA
+131 GLIA
-136 LSGCLGGEVAQHLA
+136 LSGCLGGELAQHLA
-150 PDGSKEEGNIK
+150 PDGSVEEGNTS
-161 NEKSYE
+161 NERSFE
-167 KALEKAKNYQ
+167 KALEIAKKYQ
-177 EIFGKDNF
+177 SIFGKENY
-185 FIEIHNHGISQQ
+185 FIEIHNHGIKQQ
-197 LEILDDLVS
+197 LDILDDLVE
-206 ISKELEAPLVAA
+206 IAELIDAPLVAA
-218 NDSHYVS
+218 NDSHYVEENGAE
-225 QDDSSA
+225 A

-239 TNATMEDEN
+239 TNRTLDDES
-248 RFKFD
+248 RFRFD
-253 GEEYYVKSSEEMRTL
+253 GSGYYVKSAEEMRKL
-268 FPDDKYPNACDNT
+268 FPEDKYPGACDNT
-281 LKIANRVH
+281 LAIADRVN
-289 YEFEFDKDYLPDF
+289 YEFNFDNSYLPDF
-302 PVQDDSLSADEYLRK
+302 PIEDKNVSPEELLKIKVYEGGERK
-317 KVLIGAEEK
+317 YGTLTS
-326 YQDVNLEIQ
+326 EIIE
-335 DRIDYELEV
+335 RIDYELDV

-356 VGDLIDFA
+356 VGDLIEF
-364 KSKNIRTGAGRGS
+364 SKKRNIRTGAGRGS

-390 GIEPLKYGLI
+390 GIEPLEYGLI

-415 DMDFDERYRGD
+415 DMDFDERYRND
-426 VIQYAIDKYGK
+426 VIQYAIEKYGQ

-452 QAIRDASRVLGLP
+452 QAIRDAARVLGLP
-465 FLSGDKVAKMMPP
+465 FSSGDRVAKLMPP

-487 SECLNLDE
+487 SECLSLDE
-495 NNTSGY
+495 ENTSGY

-511 LRSEYKNNDEV
+511 LRKQYKNDEEA
-522 KKIIDIA
+522 KQIIDIA

-551 TITNFLPIQQKGEN
+551 TITKFLPIQQKGSN

-592 LSIIDRTLKLINN
+592 LSIVDRTLELIGN
-605 ENLDFDNLEL
+605 ESLDIDNLNL

-633 QLESRVAQSVSR
+633 QLESRVAQSTSR
-645 NLNPKRFEDIVA
+645 SLKPKRFEDIVA

-672 NEFADRANLRKEI
+672 NEFADRANNRKEI
-685 EYLHPDLKEVLEET
+685 EYLHNDLESILNET

-705 QEQVMQIAQKIAGF
+705 QEQVMQIAEKIAGF
-719 DLQEADN
+719 NLQEADN
-726 LRVAMGKKIPQV
+726 LRVAMGKKIPKV
-738 MEEQRKKFTDGAVY
+738 MEEQRKKFTDGAVSN
-752 KNYSEQFAIEV
+752 NYSEQFAIEL

-801 LAASLTA
+801 IAACLTA

-819 LAEARDM
+819 LSEARDM
-826 GVNVSTPDIN
+826 GVKVSTPDIN

-859 GDITAEKIVQER
+859 GDITADKIVLER
-871 NENGTFK
+871 ESNGDFESI
-878 TVEDFLSRIDS
+878 EDFLSRIDS

-894 RGIEALIQGGGFD
+894 RGVEALIQGGGLD
-907 QFGLTR
+907 KFGLTR
-913 KGLYQSSIDL
+913 KGMFDSTIEL
-923 IEDAKKL
+923 IENAKEL
-930 KSDRE
+930 KANKE
-935 NNQGSLFN
+935 NNQGSLFEM
-943 FEDQNSDQTSISK
+943 EDSNSTTININN
-956 TEWTK
+956 TEWDK

-979 PLDGYGAV
+979 PLEGYGEV
-987 LKSESSHSIIE
+987 LKSESTHSIIE
-998 LLNTEED
+998 LQSLED
-1005 ELEDLNVVIAGLISN
+1005 EEEINVTISGLISN

-1025 SRRGNPWIQFDLQD
+1025 SRRGNPWIQFDIQD
-1039 VTGST
+1039 LTGSS

-1056 NSSIEGEIYLKV
+1056 NASIDGEIYLKV
-1068 SGTYVGGTENI
+1068 SGTYVGGSENT
-1079 IRARDMQVIDPSK
+1079 IRARDIDVIEPSK
-1092 MVENLDT
+1092 MIENLDT
-1099 SPLRIV
+1099 SPLRISV
-1105 ADTNKLDKNNMI
+1105 DEEKLDKKNLV
-1117 LLRELL
+1117 LLKELL
-1123 EKHPGLSDV
+1123 EKFPGLSSV
-1132 ELEVTDSSGTRLMQ
+1132 ELEVNSKSGSKL
-1146 LNEIRVKKTNQLK
+1146 LELKEIKVKKTNQLK
-1159 NEISTLLSN
+1159 NEISTLLAK

>member
-1 MNNSFVHLHAHTE
+1 MTKSFVHLHAHTE

-21 AKITDYLKKVKELN
+21 AKIVDYLKKVKELN

-48 GALEF
+48 GAMEF
-53 VRQAES
+53 VQKAND
-59 LDIKPIIG
+59 LGIKPIIG
-67 YEAYV
+67 YEAYI
-72 TPGSRFDRPDRDN
+72 TPGSRFDRPDREN

-93 LAENNVGYQ
+93 LAENNIGYQ

-110 AYLEGFYYKPRVD
+110 AYTEGYYYKPRID
-123 YQLLSEHS
+123 YELLGQHHD
-131 EGIIA
+131 GLIA
-136 LSGCLGGEVAQHLA
+136 LSGCLGGELAQHLA
-150 PDGSKEEGNIK
+150 PDGSVEEGNTS
-161 NEKSYE
+161 NERSFE
-167 KALEKAKNYQ
+167 KALEIAKKYQ
-177 EIFGKDNF
+177 SIFGKENY
-185 FIEIHNHGISQQ
+185 FIEIHNHGIKQQ
-197 LEILDDLVS
+197 LDILDDLVE
-206 ISKELEAPLVAA
+206 IAELIDAPLVAA
-218 NDSHYVS
+218 NDSHYVEENGAE
-225 QDDSSA
+225 A

-239 TNATMEDEN
+239 TNRTLDDES
-248 RFKFD
+248 RFRFD
-253 GEEYYVKSSEEMRTL
+253 GSGYYVKSAEEMRKL
-268 FPDDKYPNACDNT
+268 FPEDKYPGACDNT
-281 LKIANRVH
+281 LAIANRVN
-289 YEFEFDKDYLPDF
+289 YEFNFDNSYLPDF
-302 PVQDDSLSADEYLRK
+302 PIEDKNVSPEELLK
-317 KVLIGAEEK
+317 IKVYEGGESK
-326 YQDVNLEIQ
+326 YGTLTSEIIE
-335 DRIDYELEV
+335 RIDYELDV

-356 VGDLIDFA
+356 VGDLIEF
-364 KSKNIRTGAGRGS
+364 SKKRNIRTGAGRGS

-390 GIEPLKYGLI
+390 GIEPLEYGLI

-415 DMDFDERYRGD
+415 DMDFDERYRND
-426 VIQYAIDKYGK
+426 VIQYAIEKYGQ

-452 QAIRDASRVLGLP
+452 QAIRDAARVLGLP
-465 FLSGDKVAKMMPP
+465 FSSGDRVAKLMPP

-487 SECLNLDE
+487 SECLSLDE
-495 NNTSGY
+495 ENTSGY

-511 LRSEYKNNDEV
+511 LRKQYKNDEEA
-522 KKIIDIA
+522 KQIIDIA

-551 TITNFLPIQQKGEN
+551 TITKFLPIQQKGSN

-592 LSIIDRTLKLINN
+592 LSIVDRTLELIGS
-605 ENLDFDNLEL
+605 ESLDIDNLKL

-633 QLESRVAQSVSR
+633 QLESRVAQSTSR
-645 NLNPKRFEDIVA
+645 SLKPKRFEDIVA

-672 NEFADRANLRKEI
+672 NEFADRANNRKEI
-685 EYLHPDLKEVLEET
+685 EYLHNDLESILNET

-705 QEQVMQIAQKIAGF
+705 QEQVMQIAEKIAGF
-719 DLQEADN
+719 NLQEADN
-726 LRVAMGKKIPQV
+726 LRVAMGKKIPKV
-738 MEEQRKKFTDGAVY
+738 MEEQRKKFTDGAVSN
-752 KNYSEQFAIEV
+752 NYSEQFAIEL

-801 LAASLTA
+801 IAACLTA

-819 LAEARDM
+819 LSEARDM
-826 GVNVSTPDIN
+826 GVKVSTPDIN

-859 GDITAEKIVQER
+859 GDITADKIVLER
-871 NENGTFK
+871 ESNGHFESI
-878 TVEDFLSRIDS
+878 EDFLSRIDS

-894 RGIEALIQGGGFD
+894 RGVEALIQGGGLD
-907 QFGLTR
+907 KFGLTR
-913 KGLYQSSIDL
+913 KGMFDSAIEL
-923 IEDAKKL
+923 IENAKEL
-930 KSDRE
+930 KANKE
-935 NNQGSLFN
+935 NNQGSLFEM
-943 FEDQNSDQTSISK
+943 EDSNSTHININN
-956 TEWTK
+956 TEWDK

-979 PLDGYGAV
+979 PLEGYGEV

-998 LLNTEED
+998 LQSLED
-1005 ELEDLNVVIAGLISN
+1005 EEEINVTISGLISN

-1025 SRRGNPWIQFDLQD
+1025 SRRGNPWIQFDIQD
-1039 VTGST
+1039 LTGSS

-1056 NSSIEGEIYLKV
+1056 NASIDGEIYLKV
-1068 SGTYVGGTENI
+1068 SGTYVGGSENT
-1079 IRARDMQVIDPSK
+1079 IRARDIEVIEPSK
-1092 MVENLDT
+1092 MIENLDI
-1099 SPLRIV
+1099 SPLRISV
-1105 ADTNKLDKNNMI
+1105 DEEKLDKKNLV
-1117 LLRELL
+1117 LLKELL
-1123 EKHPGLSDV
+1123 EKFPGLSSV
-1132 ELEVTDSSGTRLMQ
+1132 ELEVNSKSGSKL
-1146 LNEIRVKKTNQLK
+1146 LELKEIKVKKTNQLK
-1159 NEISTLLSN
+1159 NEISTLLAK

>member
-1 MNNSFVHLHAHTE
+1 MTKSFVHLHAHTE

-21 AKITDYLKKVKELN
+21 AKIVDYLKKVKDLN

-48 GALEF
+48 GAMEF
-53 VRQAES
+53 VQKAND
-59 LDIKPIIG
+59 LGIKPIIG
-67 YEAYV
+67 YEAYI
-72 TPGSRFDRPDRDN
+72 TPGSRFDRPDREN

-93 LAENNVGYQ
+93 LAENNIGYQ

-110 AYLEGFYYKPRVD
+110 AYTEGYYYKPRID
-123 YQLLSEHS
+123 YELLDQHHD
-131 EGIIA
+131 GLIA
-136 LSGCLGGEVAQHLA
+136 LSGCLGGELAQHLA
-150 PDGSKEEGNIK
+150 PDGSVEEGNTS
-161 NEKSYE
+161 NERSFE
-167 KALEKAKNYQ
+167 KALDIAKKYQ
-177 EIFGKDNF
+177 SIFGKENY
-185 FIEIHNHGISQQ
+185 FIEIHNHGIKQQ
-197 LEILDDLVS
+197 LDILDDLVE
-206 ISKELEAPLVAA
+206 IAELIDAPLVAA
-218 NDSHYVS
+218 NDSHYVEENGAE
-225 QDDSSA
+225 A

-239 TNATMEDEN
+239 TNRTLDDES
-248 RFKFD
+248 RFRFD
-253 GEEYYVKSSEEMRTL
+253 GSGYYVKSAEEMRKL
-268 FPDDKYPNACDNT
+268 FPEDKYPSACDNT
-281 LKIANRVH
+281 LAIANRVN
-289 YEFEFDKDYLPDF
+289 YEFNFDNSYLPDF
-302 PVQDDSLSADEYLRK
+302 PIEDKNVSPEELLK
-317 KVLIGAEEK
+317 IKVYEGGESK
-326 YQDVNLEIQ
+326 YGTLTSEIIE
-335 DRIDYELEV
+335 RIDYELDV

-356 VGDLIDFA
+356 VGDLIEF
-364 KSKNIRTGAGRGS
+364 SKKRNIRTGAGRGS

-390 GIEPLKYGLI
+390 GIEPLEYGLI

-415 DMDFDERYRGD
+415 DMDFDERYRND
-426 VIQYAIDKYGK
+426 VIQYAIEKYGQ

-452 QAIRDASRVLGLP
+452 QAIRDAARVLGLP
-465 FLSGDKVAKMMPP
+465 FSSGDRVAKLMPP

-487 SECLNLDE
+487 SECLSLDE
-495 NNTSGY
+495 ENTSGY

-511 LRSEYKNNDEV
+511 LRKQYKNDEEA
-522 KKIIDIA
+522 KQIIDIA

-551 TITNFLPIQQKGEN
+551 TITKFLPIQQKGSN

-592 LSIIDRTLKLINN
+592 LSIVDRTLELIGS
-605 ENLDFDNLEL
+605 ESLDIDNLKL

-633 QLESRVAQSVSR
+633 QLESRVAQSTSR
-645 NLNPKRFEDIVA
+645 SLKPKRFEDIVA

-672 NEFADRANLRKEI
+672 NEFADRANNRKEI
-685 EYLHPDLKEVLEET
+685 EYLHNDLESILNET

-705 QEQVMQIAQKIAGF
+705 QEQVMQIAEKIAGF
-719 DLQEADN
+719 NLQEADN
-726 LRVAMGKKIPQV
+726 LRVAMGKKIPKV
-738 MEEQRKKFTDGAVY
+738 MEEQRKKFTDGAVSN
-752 KNYSEQFAIEV
+752 NYSEQFAIEL

-801 LAASLTA
+801 IAACLTA

-819 LAEARDM
+819 LSEARDM
-826 GVNVSTPDIN
+826 GVKVSTPDVN

-859 GDITAEKIVQER
+859 GDITADKIVLER
-871 NENGTFK
+871 ESNGDFK
-878 TVEDFLSRIDS
+878 SIEDFLSRIDS

-894 RGIEALIQGGGFD
+894 RGVEALIQGGGLD
-907 QFGLTR
+907 KFGHTR
-913 KGLYQSSIDL
+913 KGMFDAVIDL
-923 IEDAKKL
+923 IENAKEL
-930 KSDRE
+930 KATKE
-935 NNQGSLFN
+935 NNQASLFPI
-943 FEDQNSDQTSISK
+943 EEANSTYINIK
-956 TEWTK
+956 NTEWDK

-979 PLDGYGAV
+979 PLEGYGEV

-998 LLNTEED
+998 LQSLED
-1005 ELEDLNVVIAGLISN
+1005 EEEINVTISGLISN

-1025 SRRGNPWIQFDLQD
+1025 SRRGNPWIQFDIQD
-1039 VTGST
+1039 LTGSS

-1056 NSSIEGEIYLKV
+1056 NASIDGEIYLKV
-1068 SGTYVGGTENI
+1068 SGTYVGGSENT
-1079 IRARDMQVIDPSK
+1079 IRARDIEVIEPSK
-1092 MVENLDT
+1092 MIENLDI
-1099 SPLRIV
+1099 SPLRISV
-1105 ADTNKLDKNNMI
+1105 DEEKLDKKNLV
-1117 LLRELL
+1117 LLKELL
-1123 EKHPGLSDV
+1123 EKFPGLSSV
-1132 ELEVTDSSGTRLMQ
+1132 ELEVNSKSGSKL
-1146 LNEIRVKKTNQLK
+1146 LELKEIKVKKTNQLK
-1159 NEISTLLSN
+1159 NEISTLLAK

>member
-1 MNNSFVHLHAHTE
+1 MSKSFVHLHAHTE

-21 AKITDYLKKVKELN
+21 AKINDYLNKVKELN

-53 VRQAES
+53 VRQAEI

-72 TPGSRFDRPDRDN
+72 TPGSRFDRPERDK

-93 LAENNVGYQ
+93 LAENNIGYQ

-123 YQLLSEHS
+123 YDLLQEHA

-150 PDGSKEEGNIK
+150 PDGSREEGNTA

-177 EIFGKDNF
+177 NIFGKKNF
-185 FIEIHNHGISQQ
+185 FIELHNHGINQQ
-197 LEILDDLVS
+197 IQILDDLVN
-206 ISKELEAPLVAA
+206 ISKEISAPLVAA

-225 QDDSSA
+225 KNDSSA

-239 TNATMEDEN
+239 TNATMEDED

-253 GEEYYVKSSEEMRTL
+253 GEEYYVKSSEEMRQL
-268 FPDDKYPNACDNT
+268 FPDNSFPNACDNT
-281 LKIANRVH
+281 LKIADRIN
-289 YEFEFDKDYLPDF
+289 YEFSFDKDYLPDF
-302 PVQDDSLSADEYLRK
+302 PIEDSSLSVEEFLRK
-317 KVLIGAEEK
+317 KVFIGAEQK
-326 YQDVNLEIQ
+326 YHEINTEVQ
-335 DRIDYELEV
+335 ERIDYELDV

-356 VGDLIDFA
+356 VGDLIEFA

-426 VIQYAIDKYGK
+426 VIQYAIDKYGQ

-452 QAIRDASRVLGLP
+452 QAIRDAARVLGLP
-465 FLSGDKVAKMMPP
+465 FSSGDKVAKLMPP

-487 SECLNLDE
+487 SECLKLDE
-495 NNTSGY
+495 NNESGY
-501 SKEFYSASEE
+501 SKEFYSASDDF
-511 LRSEYKNNDEV
+511 RKQYSADQEV

-551 TITNFLPIQQKGEN
+551 KITNFVPIQRKGEN
-565 AEIVTQYEMHTVEQ
+565 AEIVTQYEMHTVEK

-592 LSIIDRTLKLINN
+592 LSIVDRTLELIGDK
-605 ENLDFDNLEL
+605 NLDIDNIEL
-615 DDEKTFKLFAEG
+615 NDKKTYNLFSEG

-645 NLNPKRFEDIVA
+645 SLNPKRFEDIVA

-672 NEFADRANLRKEI
+672 IEFTDRANSRKDI
-685 EYLHPDLKEVLEET
+685 EYLHQDLEEILKET

-705 QEQVMQIAQKIAGF
+705 QEQVMQIAEKIAGF
-719 DLQEADN
+719 NLQEADN

-738 MEEQRKKFTDGAVY
+738 MEEQRKKFTEGAL
-752 KNYSEQFAIEV
+752 KSGYSEQFAIEI

-801 LAASLTA
+801 IAASLTA

-819 LAEARDM
+819 LSEAREM
-826 GVNVSTPDIN
+826 GVKVSTPDIN
-836 LSSSDFTVNDN
+836 KSESDFTVNND

-859 GDITAEKIVQER
+859 GDITSDKIVLER
-871 NENGTFK
+871 DTNGKFK
-878 TVEDFLSRIDS
+878 TIEDFLSRIDS

-894 RGIEALIQGGGFD
+894 RGIEALAQGGGFD
-907 QFGLTR
+907 YFGYPR
-913 KGLYQSSIDL
+913 KGVFNAIPDL
-923 IEDAKKL
+923 IDDAKSL
-930 KSDRE
+930 KTKKA
-935 NNQGSLFN
+935 NNQTSLF
-943 FEDQNSDQTSISK
+943 DLDAQNNNLTTIKD
-956 TEWTK
+956 TEWSK
-961 KELLE
+961 KEKLE

-979 PLDGYGAV
+979 PLEGYGEV
-987 LKSESSHSIIE
+987 LKAESTHSIIE
-998 LLNTEED
+998 LQSIDDEE
-1005 ELEDLNVVIAGLISN
+1005 ELNVVIAGLISN

-1039 VTGST
+1039 TTGSL
-1044 GVLLFNKLVDKY
+1044 GVLLFNKLVEKY
-1056 NSSIEGEIYLKV
+1056 NRDIDGEIYLKV
-1068 SGTYVGGTENI
+1068 SGTYVGGSENT
-1079 IRARDMQVIDPSK
+1079 IRARDLEVIEPSK
-1092 MVENLDT
+1092 MVEDLDT
-1099 SPLRIV
+1099 SPLRISV
-1105 ADTNKLDKNNMI
+1105 TEEKLDKKNLI
-1117 LLRELL
+1117 LLKELL
-1123 EKHPGLSDV
+1123 EKYPGLSNV
-1132 ELEVTDSSGTRLMQ
+1132 ELEVHGDEKIKL
-1146 LNEIRVKKTNQLK
+1146 LELKEIKVKKTNQLK
-1159 NEISTLLSN
+1159 NEINTLLTT

>member
-1 MNNSFVHLHAHTE
+1 MTKSFVHLHAHTE

-21 AKITDYLKKVKELN
+21 AKIVDYLKKVKDLN

-48 GALEF
+48 GAMEF
-53 VRQAES
+53 VQKAND
-59 LDIKPIIG
+59 LGIKPIIG
-67 YEAYV
+67 YEAYI
-72 TPGSRFDRPDRDN
+72 TPGSRFDRPDREN

-93 LAENNVGYQ
+93 LAENNIGYQ

-110 AYLEGFYYKPRVD
+110 AYTEGYYYKPRID
-123 YQLLSEHS
+123 YELLDQHHD
-131 EGIIA
+131 GLIA
-136 LSGCLGGEVAQHLA
+136 LSGCLGGELAQHLA
-150 PDGSKEEGNIK
+150 PDGSVEEGNTS
-161 NEKSYE
+161 NERSFE
-167 KALEKAKNYQ
+167 KALDIAKKYQ
-177 EIFGKDNF
+177 SIFGKENY
-185 FIEIHNHGISQQ
+185 FIEIHNHGIKQQ
-197 LEILDDLVS
+197 LDILDDLVE
-206 ISKELEAPLVAA
+206 IAELIDAPLVAA
-218 NDSHYVS
+218 NDSHYVEENGAE
-225 QDDSSA
+225 A

-239 TNATMEDEN
+239 TNRTLDDES
-248 RFKFD
+248 RFRFD
-253 GEEYYVKSSEEMRTL
+253 GSGYYVKSAEEMRKL
-268 FPDDKYPNACDNT
+268 FPEDKYPGACDNT
-281 LKIANRVH
+281 LAIANRVN
-289 YEFEFDKDYLPDF
+289 YEFNFDNSYLPDF
-302 PVQDDSLSADEYLRK
+302 PIEDKNVSPEELLK
-317 KVLIGAEEK
+317 IKVYEGGESK
-326 YQDVNLEIQ
+326 YGTLTSEIIE
-335 DRIDYELEV
+335 RIDYELDV
-344 INSMGFASYFLI
+344 INSMGFSSYFLI
-356 VGDLIDFA
+356 VGDLIEF
-364 KSKNIRTGAGRGS
+364 SKKRNIRTGAGRGS

-390 GIEPLKYGLI
+390 GIEPLEYGLI

-415 DMDFDERYRGD
+415 DMDFDERYRND
-426 VIQYAIDKYGK
+426 VIQYAIEKYGQ

-452 QAIRDASRVLGLP
+452 QAIRDAARVLGLP
-465 FLSGDKVAKMMPP
+465 FSSGDRVAKLMPP

-487 SECLNLDE
+487 SECLSLDE
-495 NNTSGY
+495 ENTSGY

-511 LRSEYKNNDEV
+511 LRKQYKNDEEA
-522 KKIIDIA
+522 KQIIDIA

-551 TITNFLPIQQKGEN
+551 TITKFLPIQQKGSN

-592 LSIIDRTLKLINN
+592 LSIVDRTLELIGS
-605 ENLDFDNLEL
+605 ESLDIDNLKL

-633 QLESRVAQSVSR
+633 QLESRVAQSTSR
-645 NLNPKRFEDIVA
+645 SLKPKRFEDIVA

-672 NEFADRANLRKEI
+672 NEFADRANNRKEI
-685 EYLHPDLKEVLEET
+685 EYLHNDLESILNET

-705 QEQVMQIAQKIAGF
+705 QEQVMQIAEKIAGF
-719 DLQEADN
+719 NLQEADN
-726 LRVAMGKKIPQV
+726 LRVAMGKKIPKV
-738 MEEQRKKFTDGAVY
+738 MEEQRKKFTDGAVSN
-752 KNYSEQFAIEV
+752 NYSEQFAIEL

-801 LAASLTA
+801 IAACLTA

-819 LAEARDM
+819 LSEARDM
-826 GVNVSTPDIN
+826 GVKVSTPDIN

-859 GDITAEKIVQER
+859 GDITADKIVLER
-871 NENGTFK
+871 ESNGDFESI
-878 TVEDFLSRIDS
+878 EDFLSRIDS

-894 RGIEALIQGGGFD
+894 RGVEALIQGGGLD
-907 QFGLTR
+907 KFGLTR
-913 KGLYQSSIDL
+913 KGMFDSAIEL
-923 IEDAKKL
+923 IENAKEL
-930 KSDRE
+930 KANKE
-935 NNQGSLFN
+935 NNQGSLFEM
-943 FEDQNSDQTSISK
+943 EDSNSTHININN
-956 TEWTK
+956 TEWDK

-979 PLDGYGAV
+979 PLEGYGEV

-998 LLNTEED
+998 LQSLED
-1005 ELEDLNVVIAGLISN
+1005 EEEINVTISGLISN

-1025 SRRGNPWIQFDLQD
+1025 SRRGNPWIQFDIQD
-1039 VTGST
+1039 LTGSS

-1056 NSSIEGEIYLKV
+1056 NASIDGEIYLKV
-1068 SGTYVGGTENI
+1068 SGTYVGGSENT
-1079 IRARDMQVIDPSK
+1079 IRARDIEVIEPSK
-1092 MVENLDT
+1092 MIENLDI
-1099 SPLRIV
+1099 SPLRISV
-1105 ADTNKLDKNNMI
+1105 DEEKLDKKNLV
-1117 LLRELL
+1117 LLKELL
-1123 EKHPGLSDV
+1123 EKFPGLSSV
-1132 ELEVTDSSGTRLMQ
+1132 ELEVNSKSGSKL
-1146 LNEIRVKKTNQLK
+1146 LELKEIKVKKTNQLK
-1159 NEISTLLSN
+1159 NEISTLLAK

>member
-1 MNNSFVHLHAHTE
+1 MSKSFVHLHAHTE

-21 AKITDYLKKVKELN
+21 AKINDYLKKVKELN

-53 VRQAES
+53 VQQAET
-59 LDIKPIIG
+59 LGIKPIIG

-72 TPGSRFDRPDRDN
+72 TPGSRFDRPERDK

-93 LAENNVGYQ
+93 LAENNTGYQ

-123 YQLLSEHS
+123 YDLLKEHA

-150 PDGSKEEGNIK
+150 PDGSREEGNTA

-177 EIFGKDNF
+177 NIFGQENF
-185 FIEIHNHGISQQ
+185 FIELHNHGINQQ
-197 LEILDDLVS
+197 IQILDDLVN
-206 ISKELEAPLVAA
+206 ISKEIDAPLVAA

-225 QDDSSA
+225 KNDSSA

-239 TNATMEDEN
+239 TNATMEDDD

-253 GEEYYVKSSEEMRTL
+253 GEEYYVKSSEEMRQL
-268 FPDDKYPNACDNT
+268 FPDELFPNACDNT
-281 LKIANRVH
+281 LKIADRVN
-289 YEFEFDKDYLPDF
+289 YQFSFDKDYLPDF
-302 PVQDDSLSADEYLRK
+302 PIDDSSLTVEEFLRK
-317 KVLIGAEEK
+317 KVFIGAEQK
-326 YQDVNLEIQ
+326 YHEINTEVQ
-335 DRIDYELEV
+335 ERIDYELDV

-356 VGDLIDFA
+356 VGDLIEFA

-426 VIQYAIDKYGK
+426 VIQYAIDKYGQ

-452 QAIRDASRVLGLP
+452 HAIRDAARVLGLP
-465 FLSGDKVAKMMPP
+465 FSSGDKVAKLMPP

-487 SECLNLDE
+487 SECLKLDE
-495 NNTSGY
+495 NNESGY
-501 SKEFYSASEE
+501 SKEFYSASED
-511 LRSEYKNNDEV
+511 LRKQYTADQEV

-551 TITNFLPIQQKGEN
+551 KITNFLPIQRKGEN
-565 AEIVTQYEMHTVEQ
+565 AEIVTQYEMHTVEK

-592 LSIIDRTLKLINN
+592 LSIVDRTLELIGDK
-605 ENLDFDNLEL
+605 NLDIDNIEL
-615 DDEKTFKLFAEG
+615 NDEKTYNLFSEG

-645 NLNPKRFEDIVA
+645 SLNPKRFEDIVA

-672 NEFADRANLRKEI
+672 NEFTDRANSRKDI
-685 EYLHPDLKEVLEET
+685 EYLHPDLETILNET

-705 QEQVMQIAQKIAGF
+705 QEQVMQIAEKIAGF

-738 MEEQRKKFTDGAVY
+738 MEEQRKKFTEGAV
-752 KNYSEQFAIEV
+752 KNGYSEQFAIEI

-801 LAASLTA
+801 IAASLTA

-819 LAEARDM
+819 LSEAREM
-826 GVNVSTPDIN
+826 GVKVSTPDIN
-836 LSSSDFTVNDN
+836 KSESDFTVNKD

-859 GDITAEKIVQER
+859 GDITSDKIVLER
-871 NENGTFK
+871 DTNGKFETI
-878 TVEDFLSRIDS
+878 EDFLSRIDS

-894 RGIEALIQGGGFD
+894 RGIEALAQGGGFD
-907 QFGLTR
+907 YFGYPR
-913 KGLYQSSIDL
+913 KGVFNAIPDL
-923 IEDAKKL
+923 IDDAKSL
-930 KSDRE
+930 KTQKA
-935 NNQGSLFN
+935 NNQTSLFDLDAQSN
-943 FEDQNSDQTSISK
+943 NLTTIKD
-956 TEWTK
+956 TEWSK
-961 KELLE
+961 KEKLE

-979 PLDGYGAV
+979 PLEGYGEV
-987 LKSESSHSIIE
+987 LKSESTHSIIE
-998 LLNTEED
+998 LQSIDDEE
-1005 ELEDLNVVIAGLISN
+1005 ELNVVIAGLISN

-1039 VTGST
+1039 TTGSL
-1044 GVLLFNKLVDKY
+1044 GVLLFNKLVEKY
-1056 NSSIEGEIYLKV
+1056 NTNIDGEIYLKV
-1068 SGTYVGGTENI
+1068 SGTYVGGSENT
-1079 IRARDMQVIDPSK
+1079 IRARDLEVIEPSK
-1092 MVENLDT
+1092 MVEDLDT
-1099 SPLRIV
+1099 SPLRISV
-1105 ADTNKLDKNNMI
+1105 TEEKLDKKNLI
-1117 LLRELL
+1117 LLKELL
-1123 EKHPGLSDV
+1123 EKYPGLSNV
-1132 ELEVTDSSGTRLMQ
+1132 ELEVHG
-1146 LNEIRVKKTNQLK
+1146 NEKIKLLELKEIKVKKTNQLK
-1159 NEISTLLSN
+1159 NEINTLLTT

>member
-1 MNNSFVHLHAHTE
+1 MSKSFVHLHAHTE

-21 AKITDYLKKVKELN
+21 AKINDYLNKVKELN

-53 VRQAES
+53 VRQAEI

-72 TPGSRFDRPDRDN
+72 TPGSRFDRPERDK

-93 LAENNVGYQ
+93 LAENNIGYQ

-123 YQLLSEHS
+123 YDLLQEHA

-150 PDGSKEEGNIK
+150 PDGSREEGNTA

-177 EIFGKDNF
+177 NIFGKKNF
-185 FIEIHNHGISQQ
+185 FIELHNHGINQQ
-197 LEILDDLVS
+197 IQILDDLVN
-206 ISKELEAPLVAA
+206 ISKEINAPLVAA

-225 QDDSSA
+225 KNDSSA

-239 TNATMEDEN
+239 TNATMEDED

-253 GEEYYVKSSEEMRTL
+253 GEEYYVKSSEEMRQL
-268 FPDDKYPNACDNT
+268 FPDNSFPNACDNT
-281 LKIANRVH
+281 LKIADRIN
-289 YEFEFDKDYLPDF
+289 YEFSFDKDYLPDF
-302 PVQDDSLSADEYLRK
+302 PIEDSSLSVEEFLRK
-317 KVLIGAEEK
+317 KVFIGAEQK
-326 YQDVNLEIQ
+326 YHEINTEVQ
-335 DRIDYELEV
+335 ERIDYELDV

-356 VGDLIDFA
+356 VGDLIEFA

-426 VIQYAIDKYGK
+426 VIQYAIDKYGQ

-452 QAIRDASRVLGLP
+452 QAIRDAARVLGLP
-465 FLSGDKVAKMMPP
+465 FSSGDKVAKLMPP

-487 SECLNLDE
+487 SECLKLDE
-495 NNTSGY
+495 NNESGY
-501 SKEFYSASEE
+501 SKEFYSASDDF
-511 LRSEYKNNDEV
+511 RKQYSADQEV

-551 TITNFLPIQQKGEN
+551 KITNFVPIQRKGEN
-565 AEIVTQYEMHTVEQ
+565 AEIVTQYEMHTVEK

-592 LSIIDRTLKLINN
+592 LSIVDRTLELIGDK
-605 ENLDFDNLEL
+605 NLDIDNIEL
-615 DDEKTFKLFAEG
+615 NDKKTYNLFSEG

-645 NLNPKRFEDIVA
+645 SLNPKRFEDIVA

-672 NEFADRANLRKEI
+672 IEFTDRANSRKDI
-685 EYLHPDLKEVLEET
+685 EYLHQDLEEILKET

-705 QEQVMQIAQKIAGF
+705 QEQVIQIAEKIAGF
-719 DLQEADN
+719 NLQEADN

-738 MEEQRKKFTDGAVY
+738 MEEQRKKFTEGAL
-752 KNYSEQFAIEV
+752 KSGYSEQFAIEI

-801 LAASLTA
+801 IAASLTA

-819 LAEARDM
+819 LSEAREM
-826 GVNVSTPDIN
+826 GVKVSTPDIN
-836 LSSSDFTVNDN
+836 KSESDFTVNND

-859 GDITAEKIVQER
+859 GDITSDKIVLER
-871 NENGTFK
+871 DTNGKFK
-878 TVEDFLSRIDS
+878 TIEDFLSRIDS

-894 RGIEALIQGGGFD
+894 RGIEALAQGGGFD
-907 QFGLTR
+907 YFGYPR
-913 KGLYQSSIDL
+913 KGVFNAIPDL
-923 IEDAKKL
+923 IDDAKSL
-930 KSDRE
+930 KTKKA
-935 NNQGSLFN
+935 NNQTSLF
-943 FEDQNSDQTSISK
+943 DLDAQNNNLTTIKD
-956 TEWTK
+956 TEWSK
-961 KELLE
+961 KEKLE

-979 PLDGYGAV
+979 PLEGYGEV
-987 LKSESSHSIIE
+987 LKAESTHSIIE
-998 LLNTEED
+998 LQSIDDEE
-1005 ELEDLNVVIAGLISN
+1005 ELNVVIAGLISN

-1039 VTGST
+1039 TTGSL
-1044 GVLLFNKLVDKY
+1044 GVLLFNKLVEKY
-1056 NSSIEGEIYLKV
+1056 NRDIDGEIYLKV
-1068 SGTYVGGTENI
+1068 SGTYVGGSENT
-1079 IRARDMQVIDPSK
+1079 IRARDLEVIEPSK
-1092 MVENLDT
+1092 MVEDLDT
-1099 SPLRIV
+1099 SPLRISV
-1105 ADTNKLDKNNMI
+1105 TEEKLDKKNLI
-1117 LLRELL
+1117 LLKELL
-1123 EKHPGLSDV
+1123 EKYPGLSNV
-1132 ELEVTDSSGTRLMQ
+1132 ELEVHGDEKIKL
-1146 LNEIRVKKTNQLK
+1146 LELKEIKVKKTNQLK
-1159 NEISTLLSN
+1159 NEINTLLTT